1 MEENQVYTIILRHDT
16 SANWMINDP
25 VLALGEY
32 GVEDDTHRVKRG
44 DGQSKWSELTYDTFG
59 LEYMLTFENIKGDV
73 TDNKALQDA
82 LNQKLSVDTF
92 EDSNNSVITSIT
104 LKEETGKIGRITK
117 VSKNVKFNN
126 TVTNY
131 IDIISKDNSINGIW
145 SIDNDGVNILNLQA
159 VSSVENYA
167 PYKEYKINQLCFYNN
182 GLYRCIETH
191 IATSNLDKTKWVTLS
206 SLNASDINF
215 NPGSTSLKSKTVK
228 NALQELSN
236 KVDTKVDQTTQPNKI
251 YGTNGKGEQI
261 LLSKDDLGKVDSVNN
276 IIPDENKNVTI
287 EAKDIQYDSEN
298 STLNVKQAIDLKANN
313 VDVKEQLN
321 TKIDKDIGDT
331 VVTNIELSKDTDIPA
346 FHIVKVGTDKKDKT
360 DLFLHIKPEGD
371 LQTYIKNDGIIVDS
385 TNIDNKINEL
395 QTGSSELENSIEQVN
410 AKVDKNTTS
419 INELKT
425 TTGNLK
431 NSIDT
436 LEANVDNVE
445 NQVDSLNT
453 KVTDIEEN
461 ITNLNTETQKQI
473 ETINTEITS
482 IKEVNTQQTEDIKTI
497 TQSIDEVN
505 TKIDTKVQE
514 LQQKD
519 IEQDEKLNNINT
531 VIETI
536 NTEITDVQE
545 DIVQINKDIDNV
557 ELTNSE
563 QDEKLNI
570 LDTEITNLKNKDT
583 DLQAQIDEINDSQ
596 IVQDTDVQDIKK
608 QLESINTE
616 IDTINKKDTEQD
628 TSIGNIQTDITKYK
642 SQMQTTIESLQQK
655 DNTLD
660 SKDKEIEAEIE
671 TIKTDITN
679 LQDYD
684 DVQDQNINANTQSI
698 TELTEKH
705 NTDIKALQDKDTILE
720 TKNTEQDQ
728 RLNSVENKN
737 TEQDTKLTQISQT
750 QTQLDTNIKEALQDI
765 TDLDNKVEGQLEDIQ
780 QIADDQATMIESIN
794 NSVSIINNTI
804 TNIKNKDTEQD
815 KAIDNLTTK
824 VNSNNQILTEEIKSI
839 NTLNQQQSQQISDIN
854 SSISDLNSS
863 IMNINDT
870 VADINASNSYLDNKV
885 TSMAGELTA
894 ATENNTR
901 QDGEITTLQQDLQQL
916 AEKVSG
922 DETETDANIQEIKQ
936 DIEELNTSLEQT
948 NSNVKTNTQHI
959 ATNTSDIDSLKER
972 MTTAEHDIETN
983 TQNITINTQNITTNT
998 EAINNLKT
1006 DTQQKLDT
1014 KLDKTFADNVHKEL
1028 VSDVRISPVTQ
1039 QDASVLLTIE
1049 QDKLNV
1055 ETGAVN
1061 TKSLQFKSTDNTIL
1075 ATPEQDE
1082 EGNITAINL
1091 ATNLNTDVNYF
1102 ITSQTLDETIGNT
1115 NTIPQNTITA
1125 ITKEGVEVED
1135 IITDSEGT
1143 WSRVQSID
1151 EEQDTV
1157 TTITFQ
1163 RQKDASWGT
1172 IQGSIS
1178 NQQDLQNVLNT
1189 KLDKTFASGE
1199 LQNNIMGSI
1208 EFSPSGLRNGVFIKT
1223 KTINPTNS
1231 QINTFES
1238 YITSDTKQLTFTPG
1252 SDGIDLGVNIENVN
1266 FDNSNTGLTNN
1277 KVGNVLRELKTLD
1290 NAKVT
1295 TETFNTFK
1303 TQNTQDINNA
1313 VQSATQSITEAYTN
1327 ADTALKQELQQ
1338 ADSNLQQSI
1347 TDLQNNKLDKNQG
1360 TSNTGKHLIVDE
1372 NGLITPQTYTVD
1384 VGVKTVTSDY
1394 NLVDN
1399 TNAANP
1405 KILQD
1410 TTKLDKSFSEKY
1422 LTEFGIEQ
1430 NDDQGV
1436 LTVKT
1441 RNVEN
1446 KSDVISTVDFVGL
1459 GSIKVTSAYDEDKQ
1473 NDTVKID
1480 GSEIVTQITN
1490 GLNTKVDKVTT
1501 PSVIYGVSADGQQT
1515 TYSTTEIGSVNS
1527 VNGVEPQEN
1536 TTNILIDATQINID
1550 ESQEEKQT
1558 IKEVI
1563 DNKLDKVQLD
1573 TVLYGTTNTGEQT
1586 TYKVFNN
1593 YLTNPLVLSESTQN
1607 ILRFRYTSVD
1617 NQGKETLIDRRI
1629 ISEDKDILFVGQKDS
1644 TDILIT
1650 VDAEQVQFKP
1660 LESNLTSNTIS
1671 GAIRELKTLVDSKV
1685 ATTTFETQLETI
1697 NETITTNKEEVDT
1710 QLETIN
1716 TDIGAI
1722 ETNITTL
1729 NTNKLDKVTTPSVLY
1744 GTTSDG
1750 QQTTYSTN
1758 DLGKVETVNSIAP
1771 DENKNILIDG
1781 TNINVDEATETK
1793 VTIKNA
1799 LNTKLDKV
1807 TKVNKIYGTNTD
1819 GEQTTYTITKQ
1830 DDTYLSYIT
1839 NINVTDNNQSL
1850 VLNIARPLIETGVST
1865 QQQTLT
1871 LLNVDKGI
1879 KVDTENDLTLI
1890 TDSETIPFDTKTS
1903 NLTSTNVAEA
1913 IRELKTLDDSK
1924 VKTTDFNSYK
1934 TEVTQDIAES
1944 VQNKPTMLGYT
1955 KGTEY
1960 TVGQLVYITRTDNI
1974 TLMALVLKKF
1984 TSNNTENN
1992 TAIQS
1997 FKVDVDNKNISLIGI
2012 PVDWND
2018 DLTNSETTTTEIE
2031 EDTTEDVKVTE

>member
-59 LEYMLTFENIKGDV
+59 LEYMLTFENIEGDV
-73 TDNKALQDA
+73 TDNKSLQDA

-191 IATSNLDKTKWVTLS
+191 IATPDLDKTKWITLS

-236 KVDTKVDQTTQPNKI
+236 KVDSKVEQTTQPNKI

-276 IIPDENKNVTI
+276 INPDENKNVTI

-298 STLNVKQAIDLKANN
+298 STLNVKQAIDTKANN

-536 NTEITDVQE
+536 NTEITDVQK

-583 DLQAQIDEINDSQ
+583 DLQSQIDEINDSQ

-616 IDTINKKDTEQD
+616 IDTINEKDTEQD
-628 TSIGNIQTDITKYK
+628 TNISNIQTDITEYK

-684 DVQDQNINANTQSI
+684 DIQDQNINANTQSI

-720 TKNTEQDQ
+720 NKNIEQDQ
-728 RLNSVENKN
+728 RLSSVENKN
-737 TEQDTKLTQISQT
+737 TEQDNKLTQIEQT

-870 VADINASNSYLDNKV
+870 VADINASNAHLDQKV
-885 TSMAGELTA
+885 TSMANELTA

-901 QDGEITTLQQDLQQL
+901 QDQEITELDTKLQELQ
-916 AEKVSG
+916 EKVSE
-922 DETETDANIQEIKQ
+922 DETITDGELQQINTKLDELDVELQQINTNVSTNTENI
-936 DIEELNTSLEQT
+936 ELNTGKITDLE
-948 NSNVKTNTQHI
+948 SRV
-959 ATNTSDIDSLKER
+959 D
-972 MTTAEHDIETN
+972 TAEENITTN
-983 TQNITINTQNITTNT
+983 TQNINKNTQDITTNT
-998 EAINNLKT
+998 QSIETLNTKIE
-1006 DTQQKLDT
+1006 T
-1014 KLDKTFADNVHKEL
+1014 KLDKDFANNVNKEL
-1028 VSDVRISPVTQ
+1028 VSNLQISPINTQEEAVT
-1039 QDASVLLTIE
+1039 LFTIE
-1049 QDKLNV
+1049 QQKLNV
-1055 ETGAVN
+1055 ENKTSS
-1061 TKSLQFKSTDNTIL
+1061 TSTLTFKSTDNTIL

-1082 EGNITAINL
+1082 SGNITSINL

-1151 EEQDTV
+1151 DEQHTV

-1163 RQKDASWGT
+1163 RQKDATWGT
-1172 IQGSIS
+1172 IQGTLS
-1178 NQQDLQNVLNT
+1178 NQQDLQTALNN

-1199 LQNNIMGSI
+1199 LQNNIIGSI
-1208 EFSPSGLRNGVFIKT
+1208 EFSPSGLRNGVFIRT

-1313 VQSATQSITEAYTN
+1313 VQTATQSITEAYTN

-1338 ADSNLQQSI
+1338 ADNNLQQSI

-1501 PSVIYGVSADGQQT
+1501 PSVLYGVSADGQQT

-1527 VNGVEPQEN
+1527 VNGVEPQKN

-1558 IKEVI
+1558 IKEVV

-1722 ETNITTL
+1722 KTNITTL

-1781 TNINVDEATETK
+1781 TNINVDEEAETK

-1924 VKTTDFNSYK
+1924 VKTTDFNNYK

-1955 KGTEY
+1955 KGTGY

-1984 TSNNTENN
+1984 TSNNTESN

-2031 EDTTEDVKVTE
+2031 EDTTEDVEVTE

>member
-59 LEYMLTFENIKGDV
+59 LEYMLTFENIEGDV
-73 TDNKALQDA
+73 TDNKSLQDA

-126 TVTNY
+126 TITNY
-131 IDIISKDNSINGIW
+131 IDIISKDNSINGLW

-167 PYKEYKINQLCFYNN
+167 PYKEYKINQLCFHNN

-191 IATSNLDKTKWVTLS
+191 IATPELDKTKWVTLS

-236 KVDTKVDQTTQPNKI
+236 KVDTKVEQTTQPNKI

-276 IIPDENKNVTI
+276 IPPDENKNVTI

-298 STLNVKQAIDLKANN
+298 STLSVKQAIDTKANN

-395 QTGSSELENSIEQVN
+395 QTGSSELQTSLQQLNTKVETNTTNITTLQEKTDTLQQNINTLNTDVDNVEKTVETLNNKLLTVDSTIENIQEDINTINETNEQQDAQITDNAQDIDDLDSKVTTEVQRLDNKNTEQDTQILTINNTLENINSDIDTINESIADLNSDIDSIEQVN
-410 AKVDKNTTS
+410 T
-419 INELKT
+419 EQ
-425 TTGNLK
+425 GNKLGL
-431 NSIDT
+431 IDT
-436 LEANVDNVE
+436 KLTDLTNKDNDLQTQIDNINKEQGTQDTEVE
-445 NQVDSLNT
+445 
-453 KVTDIEEN
+453 DIK
-461 ITNLNTETQKQI
+461 KQI
-473 ETINTEITS
+473 ETINTQIT
-482 IKEVNTQQTEDIKTI
+482 
-497 TQSIDEVN
+497 
-505 TKIDTKVQE
+505 
-514 LQQKD
+514 
-519 IEQDEKLNNINT
+519 
-531 VIETI
+531 TI
-536 NTEITDVQE
+536 NE
-545 DIVQINKDIDNV
+545 
-557 ELTNSE
+557 
-563 QDEKLNI
+563 
-570 LDTEITNLKNKDT
+570 
-583 DLQAQIDEINDSQ
+583 
-596 IVQDTDVQDIKK
+596 
-608 QLESINTE
+608 
-616 IDTINKKDTEQD
+616 KDTEQD
-628 TSIGNIQTDITKYK
+628 NTIEGIQTDLTQYK
-642 SQMQTTIESLQQK
+642 SDMQETVKQLQQE
-655 DNTLD
+655 DANLQQED
-660 SKDKEIEAEIE
+660 RNINGQIE
-671 TIKTDITN
+671 TIKLDITN
-679 LQDYD
+679 IKDTQD
-684 DVQDQNINANTQSI
+684 VLNTNIEANTQSI
-698 TELTEKH
+698 KELAEKEA
-705 NTDIKALQDKDTILE
+705 NDVKTLQDKDTELE
-720 TKNTEQDQ
+720 AKNTEQDG
-728 RLNSVENKN
+728 RLSNIENVNSQQN
-737 TEQDTKLTQISQT
+737 TRLDSIEKT
-750 QTQLDTNIKEALQDI
+750 QTQLDTDIKGALQEI
-765 TDLDNKVEGQLEDIQ
+765 QDLDTKVEEQLEDIQ
-780 QIADDQATMIESIN
+780 QIAEDQSTMIESIA
-794 NSVSIINNTI
+794 NSVDVINNTI
-804 TNIKNKDTEQD
+804 TNIKNKNTEQD

-824 VNSNNQILTEEIKSI
+824 VNSNNEILTEEIDNI
-839 NTLNQQQSQQISDIN
+839 NTLNQQQAQQISDIN
-854 SSISDLNSS
+854 SSISDINSS

-922 DETETDANIQEIKQ
+922 DETETDTNIQEIKQ

-948 NSNVKTNTQHI
+948 NSNVELNTQHI
-959 ATNTSDIDSLKER
+959 ATNTSDIDNLKER

-983 TQNITINTQNITTNT
+983 TQNITTNTQNIATNT
-998 EAINNLKT
+998 EAINTLKT
-1006 DTQQKLDT
+1006 ETQQKLDT

-1075 ATPEQDE
+1075 ATPEQDD
-1082 EGNITAINL
+1082 EGHITAINL

-1208 EFSPSGLRNGVFIKT
+1208 EFSPSGLRNGVFIRT

-1252 SDGIDLGVNIENVN
+1252 SDGIDLGVDIENVN

-1313 VQSATQSITEAYTN
+1313 VQTATQSITKAYTN
-1327 ADTALKQELQQ
+1327 ADTTLKQELQQ
-1338 ADSNLQQSI
+1338 ADNNLQQSI
-1347 TDLQNNKLDKNQG
+1347 TELQNNKLDKNQG

-1410 TTKLDKSFSEKY
+1410 TTKLDKTFSDKY
-1422 LTEFGIEQ
+1422 LTALGIEQ
-1430 NDDQGV
+1430 NDEQGV
-1436 LTVKT
+1436 LTVTTKQVA
-1441 RNVEN
+1441 NN
-1446 KSDVISTVDFVGL
+1446 SDVISTVDFVGL

-1480 GSEIVTQITN
+1480 GSEIVTQITS
-1490 GLNTKVDKVTT
+1490 GLSTKVDKVTT
-1501 PSVIYGVSADGQQT
+1501 PKVIYGTTADGRQT

-1527 VNGVEPQEN
+1527 VNGVTPQKD
-1536 TTNILIDATQINID
+1536 TTNILIDGSQINVD
-1550 ESQEEKQT
+1550 ETQEDKIT
-1558 IKEVI
+1558 IK
-1563 DNKLDKVQLD
+1563 DSLNNKLDKVSGD
-1573 TVLYGTTNTGEQT
+1573 TIYYGTDAEGNQT
-1586 TYKVFNN
+1586 TYKVVNN
-1593 YLTNPLVLSESTQN
+1593 YLTNPLVLSATTQDT
-1607 ILRFRYTSVD
+1607 IRFRYTSVD
-1617 NQGKETLIDRRI
+1617 NQGEETLIDRKI
-1629 ISEDKDILFVGQKDS
+1629 IADDKDILITGQDDS
-1644 TDILIT
+1644 TDIHISVNSENVHFDT
-1650 VDAEQVQFKP
+1650 K
-1660 LESNLTSNTIS
+1660 ESGLTSNTIS
-1671 GAIRELKTLVDSKV
+1671 NAIRELKTLNDDKV
-1685 ATTTFETQLETI
+1685 TTENLTTQLETI
-1697 NETITTNKEEVDT
+1697 NKTITNNKKEVDT
-1710 QLETIN
+1710 TIQ
-1716 TDIGAI
+1716 GI
-1722 ETNITTL
+1722 ETNIDTIEGDVTNL
-1729 NTNKLDKVTTPSVLY
+1729 TNNKLDKVTTANVLY
-1744 GTTSDG
+1744 GTNSTG
-1750 QQTTYSTN
+1750 EQTTYSTN
-1758 DLGKVETVNSIAP
+1758 ELGKVETVNSITP

-1781 TNINVDEATETK
+1781 TNINVDEEAETK
-1793 VTIKNA
+1793 VTIKDA
-1799 LNTKLDKV
+1799 LDTKLDKV
-1807 TKVNKIYGTNTD
+1807 SQVNKIYGTNKD
-1819 GEQTTYTITKQ
+1819 GEQTTYTVTKQ
-1830 DDTYLSYIT
+1830 DDTYLAYIT
-1839 NINVTDNNQSL
+1839 NVSVTDNEQTL
-1850 VLNIARPLIETGVST
+1850 TLNLSRPLIETGIST
-1865 QQQTLT
+1865 EQQTIT
-1871 LLNVDKGI
+1871 LLNVNKGI
-1879 KVDTENDLTLI
+1879 KLDTENDLTLI

-1903 NLTSTNVAEA
+1903 GLVSTNIAEA

-1924 VKTTDFNSYK
+1924 VKTTDFNNYK
-1934 TEVTQDIAES
+1934 TEVTQDIQEA
-1944 VQNKPTMLGYT
+1944 VQNKPTLLQYT
-1955 KGTEY
+1955 KNTEY

-1974 TLMALVLKKF
+1974 TLIGLVLKTF

-1997 FKVDVDNKNISLIGI
+1997 FKVDVDSKNISLIGI

-2018 DLTNSETTTTEIE
+2018 DITNAE
-2031 EDTTEDVKVTE
+2031 VTE

>member
-59 LEYMLTFENIKGDV
+59 LEYMLTFENIEGDV
-73 TDNKALQDA
+73 TDNKSLQDA

-117 VSKNVKFNN
+117 VSKNVKFDN

-191 IATSNLDKTKWVTLS
+191 IATPDLDKTKWVTLS
-206 SLNASDINF
+206 SLNANDINF

-236 KVDTKVDQTTQPNKI
+236 KVDTKVEQTTQPNKI

-276 IIPDENKNVTI
+276 IPPDENKNVTI

-298 STLNVKQAIDLKANN
+298 SILSVKQAIDTKANN
-313 VDVKEQLN
+313 VDVKKQLN

-360 DLFLHIKPEGD
+360 DLFLHIKPEGNI
-371 LQTYIKNDGIIVDS
+371 QTYVKNDGIIVDS
-385 TNIDNKINEL
+385 TNIDNKLQEVTDNEQEL
-395 QTGSSELENSIEQVN
+395 QTSLQQLNTKVETNTTNITTLQEKTDTLQQNINTLNTDVDNVEKTVETLNNKLLTVDSTIENIQEDINTINETNEQQDAQITDNAQDIDDLDSKVTTEVQRLDNKNTEQDTQILTINNTLENINSDIDTINESIADLNSDIDSIEQVN
-410 AKVDKNTTS
+410 TEQGNKLGLIDTKLTDLTNKDNDLQTQIDN
-419 INELKT
+419 INEEQGT
-425 TTGNLK
+425 Q
-431 NSIDT
+431 DT
-436 LEANVDNVE
+436 EV
-445 NQVDSLNT
+445 
-453 KVTDIEEN
+453 KDIK
-461 ITNLNTETQKQI
+461 KQI
-473 ETINTEITS
+473 ETINTQIT
-482 IKEVNTQQTEDIKTI
+482 
-497 TQSIDEVN
+497 
-505 TKIDTKVQE
+505 
-514 LQQKD
+514 
-519 IEQDEKLNNINT
+519 
-531 VIETI
+531 TI
-536 NTEITDVQE
+536 NE
-545 DIVQINKDIDNV
+545 
-557 ELTNSE
+557 
-563 QDEKLNI
+563 
-570 LDTEITNLKNKDT
+570 
-583 DLQAQIDEINDSQ
+583 
-596 IVQDTDVQDIKK
+596 
-608 QLESINTE
+608 
-616 IDTINKKDTEQD
+616 KDTEQD
-628 TSIGNIQTDITKYK
+628 NTIEGIQTDLTQYK
-642 SQMQTTIESLQQK
+642 SDMQETIEQLQQE
-655 DNTLD
+655 DANLHQED
-660 SKDKEIEAEIE
+660 RNINGQIE
-671 TIKTDITN
+671 TIKLDITN
-679 LQDYD
+679 IKDTQD
-684 DVQDQNINANTQSI
+684 VLNSNIEANTQSI
-698 TELTEKH
+698 EELAQKEANDVKT
-705 NTDIKALQDKDTILE
+705 LQDKDTELE
-720 TKNTEQDQ
+720 TKNTEQDG
-728 RLNSVENKN
+728 RLSQIESIN
-737 TEQDTKLTQISQT
+737 TQQNTRLDTIEKT
-750 QTQLDTNIKEALQDI
+750 QTQLDTDIKGALQEI
-765 TDLDNKVEGQLEDIQ
+765 QDLNTKVEGQLEDIQ
-780 QIADDQATMIESIN
+780 QIAEDQSTMIESIT
-794 NSVSIINNTI
+794 NSVDVINNTI
-804 TNIKNKDTEQD
+804 TNINNKNTEQD

-824 VNSNNQILTEEIKSI
+824 VNSNNEILTEEIDNI
-839 NTLNQQQSQQISDIN
+839 NTLNQQQSEQISDLN

-922 DETETDANIQEIKQ
+922 DETETDTNIQEIKQ

-972 MTTAEHDIETN
+972 MTTAEHGIEAN
-983 TQNITINTQNITTNT
+983 TQNITTNTQNITTNT
-998 EAINNLKT
+998 EAINTLKT
-1006 DTQQKLDT
+1006 ETQQKLDT
-1014 KLDKTFADNVHKEL
+1014 KLDKTFADNVNKEL

-1163 RQKDASWGT
+1163 KQKDASWGT

-1252 SDGIDLGVNIENVN
+1252 SDGIDLGVDIENVN

-1313 VQSATQSITEAYTN
+1313 VQTATQSITEAYTN
-1327 ADTALKQELQQ
+1327 ADKALKQELQQ
-1338 ADSNLQQSI
+1338 ADNNLQQSI

-1410 TTKLDKSFSEKY
+1410 TTKLDKAFSDKY
-1422 LTEFGIEQ
+1422 LTALGIEQ
-1430 NDDQGV
+1430 NDEQGV
-1436 LTVKT
+1436 LTVTTKQVA
-1441 RNVEN
+1441 NN
-1446 KSDVISTVDFVGL
+1446 SDVISTVDFVGL

-1480 GSEIVTQITN
+1480 GSEIVTQLTN
-1490 GLNTKVDKVTT
+1490 GLSTKVDKVTT
-1501 PSVIYGVSADGQQT
+1501 PKVIYGTTADGQQT

-1527 VNGVEPQEN
+1527 VNGVTPQKD
-1536 TTNILIDATQINID
+1536 TTNILIDGSQINVD
-1550 ESQEEKQT
+1550 ETQEDKIT
-1558 IKEVI
+1558 IK
-1563 DNKLDKVQLD
+1563 DSLSNKLDKVSGD
-1573 TVLYGTTNTGEQT
+1573 TVYYGTDAEGNQT
-1586 TYKVFNN
+1586 TYKVVNN
-1593 YLTNPLVLSESTQN
+1593 YLTNPLVLSATTQDT
-1607 ILRFRYTSVD
+1607 IRFRYTSVD
-1617 NQGKETLIDRRI
+1617 NQGEETLIDRKI
-1629 ISEDKDILFVGQKDS
+1629 IADDKDILITGQDDS
-1644 TDILIT
+1644 TDIHISVNSENVHFDT
-1650 VDAEQVQFKP
+1650 K
-1660 LESNLTSNTIS
+1660 ESGLTSNTIS
-1671 GAIRELKTLVDSKV
+1671 NAIRELKTLDDDKV
-1685 ATTTFETQLETI
+1685 TTENLTTQLETI
-1697 NETITTNKEEVDT
+1697 NKTITNNKKEVDT
-1710 QLETIN
+1710 TIQ
-1716 TDIGAI
+1716 GI
-1722 ETNITTL
+1722 ETNIDTIEGDVTNL
-1729 NTNKLDKVTTPSVLY
+1729 TNNKLDKVTTANVLY
-1744 GTTSDG
+1744 GTNSTG
-1750 QQTTYSTN
+1750 EQTTYSTN
-1758 DLGKVETVNSIAP
+1758 ELGKVETVNSITP

-1781 TNINVDEATETK
+1781 TKINVDETEETK
-1793 VTIKNA
+1793 VTIKSA

-1807 TKVNKIYGTNTD
+1807 SQVNKIYGTNKN
-1819 GEQTTYTITKQ
+1819 GEQTTYTVTKQ

-1955 KGTEY
+1955 KGTGY
-1960 TVGQLVYITRTDNI
+1960 TVGQLVYITRADNI
-1974 TLMALVLKKF
+1974 TLMALVLKEF
-1984 TSNNTENN
+1984 TSDNTENN
-1992 TAIQS
+1992 TTIQS
-1997 FKVDVDNKNISLIGI
+1997 FKVDVDSKNISLIGI

-2018 DLTNSETTTTEIE
+2018 DITNTEETE
-2031 EDTTEDVKVTE
+2031 

>member
-59 LEYMLTFENIKGDV
+59 LEYMLTFENIEGDV
-73 TDNKALQDA
+73 TDNKSLQDA

-126 TVTNY
+126 TITNY
-131 IDIISKDNSINGIW
+131 IDIISKDNSINGLW

-167 PYKEYKINQLCFYNN
+167 PYKEYKINQLCFHNN

-191 IATSNLDKTKWVTLS
+191 IATPELDKTKWVTLS

-236 KVDTKVDQTTQPNKI
+236 KVDTKVEQTTQPNKI

-276 IIPDENKNVTI
+276 IPPDENKNVTI

-298 STLNVKQAIDLKANN
+298 STLSVKQAIDTKANN

-395 QTGSSELENSIEQVN
+395 QTGSSELQTSLQQLNTKVETNTTNITTLQQKTDTLQQNINTLNTDVDNVEKTVETLNNKLLTVDSTIENIQEDINTINETNEQQDAQITDNAQDIDDLDSKVTTEVQRLDNKNTEQDTQILTINNTLENINSDIDTINESIADLNSDIDSIEQVN
-410 AKVDKNTTS
+410 TEQGNKLGLIDTKLTDLTNKDNDLQTQIDN
-419 INELKT
+419 INEEQGT
-425 TTGNLK
+425 Q
-431 NSIDT
+431 DT
-436 LEANVDNVE
+436 EVE
-445 NQVDSLNT
+445 
-453 KVTDIEEN
+453 DIK
-461 ITNLNTETQKQI
+461 KQI
-473 ETINTEITS
+473 ETINTQIT
-482 IKEVNTQQTEDIKTI
+482 
-497 TQSIDEVN
+497 
-505 TKIDTKVQE
+505 
-514 LQQKD
+514 
-519 IEQDEKLNNINT
+519 
-531 VIETI
+531 TI
-536 NTEITDVQE
+536 NE
-545 DIVQINKDIDNV
+545 
-557 ELTNSE
+557 
-563 QDEKLNI
+563 
-570 LDTEITNLKNKDT
+570 
-583 DLQAQIDEINDSQ
+583 
-596 IVQDTDVQDIKK
+596 
-608 QLESINTE
+608 
-616 IDTINKKDTEQD
+616 KDTEQD
-628 TSIGNIQTDITKYK
+628 NTIEGIQNDLTQYK
-642 SQMQTTIESLQQK
+642 SDMQETIEQLQQEDASLQQE
-655 DNTLD
+655 DRN
-660 SKDKEIEAEIE
+660 INGQIE
-671 TIKTDITN
+671 TIKLDITN
-679 LQDYD
+679 IKDTQD
-684 DVQDQNINANTQSI
+684 VLNSNIEANTQSI
-698 TELTEKH
+698 EELAEKEA
-705 NTDIKALQDKDTILE
+705 NDVKTLQAKDTELE
-720 TKNTEQDQ
+720 TKNTEQDG
-728 RLNSVENKN
+728 RLSGIENVNSQQN
-737 TEQDTKLTQISQT
+737 TRLDSIEKT
-750 QTQLDTNIKEALQDI
+750 QTQLDTDIKGALQEI
-765 TDLDNKVEGQLEDIQ
+765 QDLDTKVEGQLEDIQ
-780 QIADDQATMIESIN
+780 QIAEDQSTMIESIT
-794 NSVSIINNTI
+794 NSVDVINNTI
-804 TNIKNKDTEQD
+804 TNLNNKNTEQD
-815 KAIDNLTTK
+815 RAIDNLTTK
-824 VNSNNQILTEEIKSI
+824 VNSNNEILTEEIDNI
-839 NTLNQQQSQQISDIN
+839 NTLNQQQAQQISDIN
-854 SSISDLNSS
+854 SSISDINSS

-922 DETETDANIQEIKQ
+922 DETETDTNIQQIKQ

-948 NSNVKTNTQHI
+948 NSNVELNTQHI
-959 ATNTSDIDSLKER
+959 ATNTSDIDNLKER

-983 TQNITINTQNITTNT
+983 TQNITTNTQNIATNT
-998 EAINNLKT
+998 EAINTLKT
-1006 DTQQKLDT
+1006 ETQQKLDT

-1082 EGNITAINL
+1082 EGHITAINL

-1313 VQSATQSITEAYTN
+1313 VQTATQSITKAYTN
-1327 ADTALKQELQQ
+1327 ADTTLKQELQQ
-1338 ADSNLQQSI
+1338 ADNNLQQSI
-1347 TDLQNNKLDKNQG
+1347 TELQNNKLDKNQG

-1399 TNAANP
+1399 SNAANP

-1410 TTKLDKSFSEKY
+1410 TTKLDKAFSDKY
-1422 LTEFGIEQ
+1422 LTALGIEQ
-1430 NDDQGV
+1430 NDEQGV
-1436 LTVKT
+1436 LTVTTKQVA
-1441 RNVEN
+1441 NN
-1446 KSDVISTVDFVGL
+1446 SDVISTVDFVGL

-1480 GSEIVTQITN
+1480 GSEIVTQITS
-1490 GLNTKVDKVTT
+1490 GLSTKVDKVTT
-1501 PSVIYGVSADGQQT
+1501 PKVIYGTTADGQQT

-1536 TTNILIDATQINID
+1536 TTNILIDGSQINVD
-1550 ESQEEKQT
+1550 ETQEDKIT
-1558 IKEVI
+1558 IK
-1563 DNKLDKVQLD
+1563 DSLSNKLDKVSGD
-1573 TVLYGTTNTGEQT
+1573 TVYYGTDVEGHQT
-1586 TYKVFNN
+1586 TYKVVNN
-1593 YLTNPLVLSESTQN
+1593 YLTNPLVLSATTQDT
-1607 ILRFRYTSVD
+1607 LRFRYTSVN
-1617 NQGKETLIDRRI
+1617 NQGEETLIDRKI
-1629 ISEDKDILFVGQKDS
+1629 IADDKDILITGQEDS
-1644 TDILIT
+1644 TDIHISVNSENVHFDT
-1650 VDAEQVQFKP
+1650 K
-1660 LESNLTSNTIS
+1660 ESGLTSNTIS
-1671 GAIRELKTLVDSKV
+1671 NAIRELKTLDDDKV
-1685 ATTTFETQLETI
+1685 TTENLTTQLETI
-1697 NETITTNKEEVDT
+1697 NETITNNKEEVDT
-1710 QLETIN
+1710 AIE
-1716 TDIGAI
+1716 GI
-1722 ETNITTL
+1722 ETNIDTIEGNVTNL
-1729 NTNKLDKVTTPSVLY
+1729 TNNKLDKVTTANVLY
-1744 GTTSDG
+1744 GTNSTG
-1750 QQTTYSTN
+1750 EQTTYSTN
-1758 DLGKVETVNSIAP
+1758 DLGKVETVNSITP
-1771 DENKNILIDG
+1771 DENKNILIDA
-1781 TNINVDEATETK
+1781 TKINVDETEGTK

-1799 LNTKLDKV
+1799 LDTKLNKV
-1807 TKVNKIYGTNTD
+1807 SQVNKIYGTNKN
-1819 GEQTTYTITKQ
+1819 GEQTTYTVTKQ
-1830 DDTYLSYIT
+1830 DDTYLAYIT
-1839 NINVTDNNQSL
+1839 NLSVTDNEQTL
-1850 VLNIARPLIETGVST
+1850 TLNLSRPLIETGIST
-1865 QQQTLT
+1865 EQQTIT
-1871 LLNVDKGI
+1871 LLNVNKGI
-1879 KVDTENDLTLI
+1879 KLDTENDLTLI

-1903 NLTSTNVAEA
+1903 GLVSTNIAEA

-1924 VKTTDFNSYK
+1924 VKTTDFNNYK
-1934 TEVTQDIAES
+1934 TEVTQDIQEA
-1944 VQNKPTMLGYT
+1944 VQNKPTLLQYT
-1955 KGTEY
+1955 KNTEY

-1974 TLMALVLKKF
+1974 TLIGLVLKTF

-1997 FKVDVDNKNISLIGI
+1997 FKVDVDSKNISLIGI

-2018 DLTNSETTTTEIE
+2018 DITNAE
-2031 EDTTEDVKVTE
+2031 VTE

>member
-73 TDNKALQDA
+73 TDNKSLQDA

-126 TVTNY
+126 TITNY
-131 IDIISKDNSINGIW
+131 IDIISKDNSINGLW

-191 IATSNLDKTKWVTLS
+191 IATPELDKTKWVTLS

-236 KVDTKVDQTTQPNKI
+236 KVDTKVEQTTQPNKI

-276 IIPDENKNVTI
+276 IPPDENKNVTI

-298 STLNVKQAIDLKANN
+298 STLSVKQAIDTKANN
-313 VDVKEQLN
+313 VDVKKQLN

-395 QTGSSELENSIEQVN
+395 QTGSSELQTSLQQLNTKVETNTTNITTLQEKTDTLQQNINTLNTDVDNVEKTVETLNNKLLTVDSTIENIQEDINTINETNEQQDAQITDNAQDIDDLDSKVTTEVQRLDNKNTEQDTQILTINNTLENINSDIDTINESIADLNSDIDSIEQVN
-410 AKVDKNTTS
+410 T
-419 INELKT
+419 EQ
-425 TTGNLK
+425 GNKLGL
-431 NSIDT
+431 IDT
-436 LEANVDNVE
+436 KLTDLTNKDNDLQTQIDNMNKEQGTQDTEVE
-445 NQVDSLNT
+445 
-453 KVTDIEEN
+453 DIK
-461 ITNLNTETQKQI
+461 KQI
-473 ETINTEITS
+473 ETINTQIT
-482 IKEVNTQQTEDIKTI
+482 
-497 TQSIDEVN
+497 
-505 TKIDTKVQE
+505 
-514 LQQKD
+514 
-519 IEQDEKLNNINT
+519 
-531 VIETI
+531 TI
-536 NTEITDVQE
+536 NE
-545 DIVQINKDIDNV
+545 
-557 ELTNSE
+557 
-563 QDEKLNI
+563 
-570 LDTEITNLKNKDT
+570 
-583 DLQAQIDEINDSQ
+583 
-596 IVQDTDVQDIKK
+596 
-608 QLESINTE
+608 
-616 IDTINKKDTEQD
+616 KDTEQD
-628 TSIGNIQTDITKYK
+628 NTIEGIQNDLTQYK
-642 SQMQTTIESLQQK
+642 SDMQETIEQLQQEDASLQQE
-655 DNTLD
+655 DRN
-660 SKDKEIEAEIE
+660 INGQIE
-671 TIKTDITN
+671 TIKLDITN
-679 LQDYD
+679 IKDTQD
-684 DVQDQNINANTQSI
+684 VLNTNIEANTQSI
-698 TELTEKH
+698 EELAEKEA
-705 NTDIKALQDKDTILE
+705 NDVKTLQNKDTKLE
-720 TKNTEQDQ
+720 AKNTEQDG
-728 RLNSVENKN
+728 RLSQIESIN
-737 TEQDTKLTQISQT
+737 TQQNTRLDTIEKT
-750 QTQLDTNIKEALQDI
+750 QTQLDTDIKGALQEI
-765 TDLDNKVEGQLEDIQ
+765 QDLDTKVEEQLEDIQ
-780 QIADDQATMIESIN
+780 QIAEDQSTMIESIT
-794 NSVSIINNTI
+794 NSVDVINNTI
-804 TNIKNKDTEQD
+804 TNINNKNTEQD

-824 VNSNNQILTEEIKSI
+824 VNSNNEILTEEIDNI
-839 NTLNQQQSQQISDIN
+839 NTLNQQQSEQISDLN

-863 IMNINDT
+863 IMDINDT

-901 QDGEITTLQQDLQQL
+901 QDGEITTLQKDLQQL

-922 DETETDANIQEIKQ
+922 DETEADTNIQEIKQ

-948 NSNVKTNTQHI
+948 NSNVETNTQHI

-972 MTTAEHDIETN
+972 MTTAEHGIETN

-998 EAINNLKT
+998 EAINTLKT
-1006 DTQQKLDT
+1006 ETQQKLDT
-1014 KLDKTFADNVHKEL
+1014 KLNKTFADNVNKEL

-1189 KLDKTFASGE
+1189 KLEKTFASGE

-1208 EFSPSGLRNGVFIKT
+1208 EFSPSELRNGVSIRT

-1231 QINTFES
+1231 HINTFEY
-1238 YITSDTKQLTFTPG
+1238 YITSDTKQLTFTPD
-1252 SDGIDLGVNIENVN
+1252 SDEIDLGVDIENVN

-1338 ADSNLQQSI
+1338 ADNNLQQSI

-1360 TSNTGKHLIVDE
+1360 TSNTGKYLIVDE
-1372 NGLITPQTYTVD
+1372 NGLITPQTYTID

-1410 TTKLDKSFSEKY
+1410 TTKLDKAFSDKY
-1422 LTEFGIEQ
+1422 LTALGIEQ
-1430 NDDQGV
+1430 NDEQGV
-1436 LTVKT
+1436 LTVTTKQVA
-1441 RNVEN
+1441 NN
-1446 KSDVISTVDFVGL
+1446 SDVISTVDFVGL

-1480 GSEIVTQITN
+1480 GSEIVTQITS
-1490 GLNTKVDKVTT
+1490 GLSTKVDKVTA
-1501 PSVIYGVSADGQQT
+1501 PKVIYGTTADGQQT

-1527 VNGVEPQEN
+1527 VNGVTPQKN
-1536 TTNILIDATQINID
+1536 TTNILIDGSQINVD
-1550 ESQEEKQT
+1550 ETQEDRIT
-1558 IKEVI
+1558 IK
-1563 DNKLDKVQLD
+1563 DSLSNKLDKVSGD
-1573 TVLYGTTNTGEQT
+1573 TVYYGTDAEGNQT
-1586 TYKVFNN
+1586 TYKVVNN
-1593 YLTNPLVLSESTQN
+1593 YLTNPLVLSAITQDT
-1607 ILRFRYTSVD
+1607 IRFRYTSVD
-1617 NQGKETLIDRRI
+1617 NQGQETLIDRKI
-1629 ISEDKDILFVGQKDS
+1629 IADDKDILITGQEDS
-1644 TDILIT
+1644 TDIHISVNSENVHFDT
-1650 VDAEQVQFKP
+1650 K
-1660 LESNLTSNTIS
+1660 ESGLTSNTIS
-1671 GAIRELKTLVDSKV
+1671 NAIRELKTLNDDKV
-1685 ATTTFETQLETI
+1685 TTENLTTQLETI
-1697 NETITTNKEEVDT
+1697 NETITNNKEEVDT
-1710 QLETIN
+1710 AIE
-1716 TDIGAI
+1716 GI
-1722 ETNITTL
+1722 ETNIDTIEGNVTNL
-1729 NTNKLDKVTTPSVLY
+1729 TNNKLDKVTTANVLY
-1744 GTTSDG
+1744 GTNSTG
-1750 QQTTYSTN
+1750 EQTTYSTN
-1758 DLGKVETVNSIAP
+1758 DLGKVETVNSITP
-1771 DENKNILIDG
+1771 DESKNILIDG
-1781 TNINVDEATETK
+1781 TNINVDEEAGTK
-1793 VTIKNA
+1793 VTIKDA

-1807 TKVNKIYGTNTD
+1807 SQVNKIYGTNKD
-1819 GEQTTYTITKQ
+1819 GEQTTYTVTKQ
-1830 DDTYLSYIT
+1830 DDTYLAYIT
-1839 NINVTDNNQSL
+1839 NVSVTDNEQTL
-1850 VLNIARPLIETGVST
+1850 TLNLSRPLIETGVST
-1865 QQQTLT
+1865 QQQTIT
-1871 LLNVDKGI
+1871 LLNVNKGI
-1879 KVDTENDLTLI
+1879 KIDTENDLTLI

-1903 NLTSTNVAEA
+1903 SLVSTNIAEA
-1913 IRELKTLDDSK
+1913 IRELKALDDSK

-1934 TEVTQDIAES
+1934 TEVTQDIQKA

-1960 TVGQLVYITRTDNI
+1960 TIGQLVYITRTDNI
-1974 TLMALVLKKF
+1974 TLMGLVLKEF
-1984 TSNNTENN
+1984 TSDNTEDN

-2018 DLTNSETTTTEIE
+2018 DITNTE
-2031 EDTTEDVKVTE
+2031 VTE

>member
-59 LEYMLTFENIKGDV
+59 LEYMLTFENIEGNV
-73 TDNKALQDA
+73 TDNKSLQDA

-126 TVTNY
+126 TITNY
-131 IDIISKDNSINGIW
+131 IDIISKDNSINGLW

-167 PYKEYKINQLCFYNN
+167 PYKEYKINQLCFHNN

-191 IATSNLDKTKWVTLS
+191 IATPELDKTKWVTLS

-236 KVDTKVDQTTQPNKI
+236 KVDTKVEQTTQPNKI

-276 IIPDENKNVTI
+276 IPPDENKNVTI

-298 STLNVKQAIDLKANN
+298 STLSVKQAIDTKANN

-395 QTGSSELENSIEQVN
+395 QTGSSELQTSLQQLNTKVETNTTNITTLQEKTDSLQQNINTLNTDVDNVEKTVETLNNKLLTVDSTIENIQDNINTINETNEQQDAQIADNTQSIEELDTKLTTEVQRLDNKNTEQDTQITTINNTLDDINSDIDNIDESIADLNSDIDSIEQVN
-410 AKVDKNTTS
+410 TEQGNKLGLIDTKLVDLTNKDADLQAQIDN
-419 INELKT
+419 INEGQGT
-425 TTGNLK
+425 Q
-431 NSIDT
+431 DT
-436 LEANVDNVE
+436 EVE
-445 NQVDSLNT
+445 GI
-453 KVTDIEEN
+453 K
-461 ITNLNTETQKQI
+461 KQI
-473 ETINTEITS
+473 ETINTQIT
-482 IKEVNTQQTEDIKTI
+482 
-497 TQSIDEVN
+497 
-505 TKIDTKVQE
+505 
-514 LQQKD
+514 
-519 IEQDEKLNNINT
+519 
-531 VIETI
+531 TI
-536 NTEITDVQE
+536 NE
-545 DIVQINKDIDNV
+545 
-557 ELTNSE
+557 
-563 QDEKLNI
+563 
-570 LDTEITNLKNKDT
+570 
-583 DLQAQIDEINDSQ
+583 
-596 IVQDTDVQDIKK
+596 
-608 QLESINTE
+608 
-616 IDTINKKDTEQD
+616 KDTEQD
-628 TSIGNIQTDITKYK
+628 NTIEGIQNDLTQYK
-642 SQMQTTIESLQQK
+642 SDMQETIEQLQQEDASLQQE
-655 DNTLD
+655 DRN
-660 SKDKEIEAEIE
+660 INGQIE
-671 TIKTDITN
+671 TIKLDITN
-679 LQDYD
+679 IRDTQD
-684 DVQDQNINANTQSI
+684 VLNTNIEANTQSI
-698 TELTEKH
+698 EELAEKEA
-705 NTDIKALQDKDTILE
+705 NDVKTLQAKDTELE
-720 TKNTEQDQ
+720 TKNTEQDG
-728 RLNSVENKN
+728 RLSGIENVNSQQN
-737 TEQDTKLTQISQT
+737 TRLDSIEKT
-750 QTQLDTNIKEALQDI
+750 QTQLDTDIKGALQEI
-765 TDLDNKVEGQLEDIQ
+765 QDLDTKVEEQLEDIQ
-780 QIADDQATMIESIN
+780 QIAEDQSTMIESIA
-794 NSVSIINNTI
+794 NSVDVINNTI
-804 TNIKNKDTEQD
+804 TNIKNKNTEQD

-824 VNSNNQILTEEIKSI
+824 VNSNNEILTEEIDNI
-839 NTLNQQQSQQISDIN
+839 NTLNQQQAQQISDIN
-854 SSISDLNSS
+854 SSISDINSS

-922 DETETDANIQEIKQ
+922 DETETDTNIQEIKQ

-972 MTTAEHDIETN
+972 MTTAEHGIETN
-983 TQNITINTQNITTNT
+983 TQNITTNTQNIATNT
-998 EAINNLKT
+998 EAINTLKT
-1006 DTQQKLDT
+1006 ETQQKLDT

-1082 EGNITAINL
+1082 EGHITAINL

-1163 RQKDASWGT
+1163 KQKDASWGT

-1208 EFSPSGLRNGVFIKT
+1208 EFSPSGLRNGVFIRT

-1252 SDGIDLGVNIENVN
+1252 SDGIDLGVDIENVN

-1313 VQSATQSITEAYTN
+1313 VQTATQSITKAYTN

-1347 TDLQNNKLDKNQG
+1347 TELQNNKLDKNQG

-1410 TTKLDKSFSEKY
+1410 TTKLDKAFSDKY
-1422 LTEFGIEQ
+1422 LTALGIEQ
-1430 NDDQGV
+1430 NDEQGV
-1436 LTVKT
+1436 LTVTTKQVA
-1441 RNVEN
+1441 NN
-1446 KSDVISTVDFVGL
+1446 SDVISTVDFVGL

-1480 GSEIVTQITN
+1480 GSEIVTQITS
-1490 GLNTKVDKVTT
+1490 GLSTKVDKVTT
-1501 PSVIYGVSADGQQT
+1501 PKVIYGTTADGRQT

-1527 VNGVEPQEN
+1527 VNGVTPQKD
-1536 TTNILIDATQINID
+1536 TTNILIDGSQINVD
-1550 ESQEEKQT
+1550 ETQEDKIT
-1558 IKEVI
+1558 IK
-1563 DNKLDKVQLD
+1563 DSLSNKLDKVSGD
-1573 TVLYGTTNTGEQT
+1573 TVYYGTNAEGNQT
-1586 TYKVFNN
+1586 TYKVVNN
-1593 YLTNPLVLSESTQN
+1593 YLTNPLVLSATTQDT
-1607 ILRFRYTSVD
+1607 IRFRYTSVD
-1617 NQGKETLIDRRI
+1617 NQGEETLIDRKI
-1629 ISEDKDILFVGQKDS
+1629 IADDKDILITGQEDS
-1644 TDILIT
+1644 TDIHISVNSENVHFDT
-1650 VDAEQVQFKP
+1650 K
-1660 LESNLTSNTIS
+1660 ESGLTSNTIS
-1671 GAIRELKTLVDSKV
+1671 NAIRELKTLNDDKV
-1685 ATTTFETQLETI
+1685 TTENLTTQLETI
-1697 NETITTNKEEVDT
+1697 NKTITNNKKEVDT
-1710 QLETIN
+1710 TIQ
-1716 TDIGAI
+1716 GI
-1722 ETNITTL
+1722 ETNIDTIEGDVTNL
-1729 NTNKLDKVTTPSVLY
+1729 TNNKLDKVTTANVLY
-1744 GTTSDG
+1744 GTNSTG
-1750 QQTTYSTN
+1750 EQTTYSTN
-1758 DLGKVETVNSIAP
+1758 ELGKVETVNSITP

-1781 TNINVDEATETK
+1781 TKINVDETEGTK
-1793 VTIKNA
+1793 VTIKDA
-1799 LNTKLDKV
+1799 LDTKLNKV
-1807 TKVNKIYGTNTD
+1807 SQVNKIYGTNKD
-1819 GEQTTYTITKQ
+1819 GEQTTYTVTKQ
-1830 DDTYLSYIT
+1830 DDTYLAYIT
-1839 NINVTDNNQSL
+1839 NLSVTDNEQTL
-1850 VLNIARPLIETGVST
+1850 TLNLSRPLIETGIST
-1865 QQQTLT
+1865 EQQTIT
-1871 LLNVDKGI
+1871 LLNVNKGI
-1879 KVDTENDLTLI
+1879 KLDTENDLTLI

-1903 NLTSTNVAEA
+1903 GLVSTNIAEA

-1924 VKTTDFNSYK
+1924 VKTTDFNNYK
-1934 TEVTQDIAES
+1934 TEVTQDIQKA
-1944 VQNKPTMLGYT
+1944 VQNKPTLLQYT
-1955 KGTEY
+1955 KNTEY

-1974 TLMALVLKKF
+1974 TLMGLVLKTF

-1997 FKVDVDNKNISLIGI
+1997 FKVDVDSKNISLIGI

-2018 DLTNSETTTTEIE
+2018 DITNAE
-2031 EDTTEDVKVTE
+2031 VTE

>member
-59 LEYMLTFENIKGDV
+59 LEYMLTFENIEGDV
-73 TDNKALQDA
+73 TDNKSLQDA

-126 TVTNY
+126 TITNY

-191 IATSNLDKTKWVTLS
+191 IATPDLDKTKWITLS

-236 KVDTKVDQTTQPNKI
+236 KVDTKVEQTTQPNKI

-276 IIPDENKNVTI
+276 ITPDENKNVTI

-313 VDVKEQLN
+313 VNVKEQLD

-536 NTEITDVQE
+536 NTEITDVQK

-583 DLQAQIDEINDSQ
+583 DLQSQIDEINDSQ

-616 IDTINKKDTEQD
+616 IDTINEKDTEQD
-628 TSIGNIQTDITKYK
+628 TNISNIQTDITEYK

-684 DVQDQNINANTQSI
+684 DIQDQNINANTQSI

-720 TKNTEQDQ
+720 NKNIEQDQ
-728 RLNSVENKN
+728 RLSSVENKN
-737 TEQDTKLTQISQT
+737 TEQDNKLTQIEQT

-870 VADINASNSYLDNKV
+870 VADINASNAHLDQKV
-885 TSMAGELTA
+885 TSMANELTA

-901 QDGEITTLQQDLQQL
+901 QDQEITELDTKLQELQ
-916 AEKVSG
+916 EKVSE
-922 DETETDANIQEIKQ
+922 DETITDGELQQINTKLDELDTELQQTNTNVSTNTENI
-936 DIEELNTSLEQT
+936 ELNTGKITDLE
-948 NSNVKTNTQHI
+948 SRV
-959 ATNTSDIDSLKER
+959 D
-972 MTTAEHDIETN
+972 TAEENITTN
-983 TQNITINTQNITTNT
+983 TQNINKNTQDITTNT
-998 EAINNLKT
+998 QSIETLNTKIE
-1006 DTQQKLDT
+1006 T
-1014 KLDKTFADNVHKEL
+1014 KLDKDFANNVNKEL
-1028 VSDVRISPVTQ
+1028 VSNLQISPINTQEEAVT
-1039 QDASVLLTIE
+1039 LFTIE
-1049 QDKLNV
+1049 QQKLNV
-1055 ETGAVN
+1055 ENKTSS
-1061 TKSLQFKSTDNTIL
+1061 TSTLTFKSTDNTIL

-1082 EGNITAINL
+1082 SGNITSINL

-1125 ITKEGVEVED
+1125 ITKKGVEVED

-1151 EEQDTV
+1151 DEQHTV

-1163 RQKDASWGT
+1163 RQKDATWGT
-1172 IQGSIS
+1172 IQGTLS
-1178 NQQDLQNVLNT
+1178 NQQDLQTALNN

-1208 EFSPSGLRNGVFIKT
+1208 EFSPSGLRNGVFIRT

-1313 VQSATQSITEAYTN
+1313 VQTATQSITEAYTN
-1327 ADTALKQELQQ
+1327 ADTSLKQELQQ
-1338 ADSNLQQSI
+1338 ADNNLQQSI

-1430 NDDQGV
+1430 NDNQGV

-1501 PSVIYGVSADGQQT
+1501 PSVLYGVSADGQQT

-1527 VNGVEPQEN
+1527 VNGVEPQKN

-1558 IKEVI
+1558 IKEVV

-1781 TNINVDEATETK
+1781 TNINVDEEAETK

-1850 VLNIARPLIETGVST
+1850 VLNISRPLIETGVST

-1924 VKTTDFNSYK
+1924 VKTTDFDNYK
-1934 TEVTQDIAES
+1934 TEVTQDITES

-1955 KGTEY
+1955 KGTGY
-1960 TVGQLVYITRTDNI
+1960 TIGQLVYITRTDNI

-1984 TSNNTENN
+1984 TSDNTENN
-1992 TAIQS
+1992 TTIQS

-2018 DLTNSETTTTEIE
+2018 DLTNSETTTTEVE
-2031 EDTTEDVKVTE
+2031 EDTTEDVEVTE

>member
-73 TDNKALQDA
+73 TDNKSLQDA

-191 IATSNLDKTKWVTLS
+191 IATPDLDRTKWVTLS
-206 SLNASDINF
+206 SLSASDIKF

-236 KVDTKVDQTTQPNKI
+236 KVDTKVEQTTQPNKI

-276 IIPDENKNVTI
+276 INPDENKNVTI

-298 STLNVKQAIDLKANN
+298 STLNVKQAIDTKANN

-371 LQTYIKNDGIIVDS
+371 LQAYIKNDGIIVDS

-453 KVTDIEEN
+453 KVTNIEEN

-473 ETINTEITS
+473 ESINTEITS
-482 IKEVNTQQTEDIKTI
+482 IKEINTQQTEDIKTI

-536 NTEITDVQE
+536 NTKVAGVQE

-583 DLQAQIDEINDSQ
+583 DLQSQIDEINDSQ

-616 IDTINKKDTEQD
+616 IDTINEKDTEQD
-628 TSIGNIQTDITKYK
+628 TNISNIQTDITEYK

-720 TKNTEQDQ
+720 NKNIEQDQ
-728 RLNSVENKN
+728 RLSSVENKN
-737 TEQDTKLTQISQT
+737 TEQDNKLTQIEQT

-870 VADINASNSYLDNKV
+870 VADINASNAHLDQKV
-885 TSMAGELTA
+885 TSMANELTA

-901 QDGEITTLQQDLQQL
+901 QDQEITELDTKLQELQ
-916 AEKVSG
+916 EKVSE
-922 DETETDANIQEIKQ
+922 DETITDGELQQINTKLDELDVELQQTNTNVSTNTENI
-936 DIEELNTSLEQT
+936 ELNTGKITDLE
-948 NSNVKTNTQHI
+948 SRV
-959 ATNTSDIDSLKER
+959 D
-972 MTTAEHDIETN
+972 TAEENITTN
-983 TQNITINTQNITTNT
+983 TQNINKNTQDITTNT
-998 EAINNLKT
+998 QSIETLNTKIE
-1006 DTQQKLDT
+1006 T
-1014 KLDKTFADNVHKEL
+1014 KLDKDFANNVNKEL
-1028 VSDVRISPVTQ
+1028 VSNLQISPINTQEEAVT
-1039 QDASVLLTIE
+1039 LFTIE
-1049 QDKLNV
+1049 QQKLNV
-1055 ETGAVN
+1055 ENKTSS
-1061 TKSLQFKSTDNTIL
+1061 TSTLTFKSTDNTIL

-1082 EGNITAINL
+1082 SGNITSINL

-1151 EEQDTV
+1151 DEQHTV

-1163 RQKDASWGT
+1163 RQKDATWGT
-1172 IQGSIS
+1172 IQGTLS
-1178 NQQDLQNVLNT
+1178 NQQDLQTALNN

-1199 LQNNIMGSI
+1199 LQNNIIGSI
-1208 EFSPSGLRNGVFIKT
+1208 EFSPSGLRNGVFIRT

-1313 VQSATQSITEAYTN
+1313 VQTATQSITEAYTN

-1338 ADSNLQQSI
+1338 ADNNLQQSI

-1527 VNGVEPQEN
+1527 VNGVEPQKN

-1558 IKEVI
+1558 IKEVV

-1758 DLGKVETVNSIAP
+1758 DLGKVETVNSITP

-1781 TNINVDEATETK
+1781 TNINVDEEAETK

-1955 KGTEY
+1955 KGTGY
-1960 TVGQLVYITRTDNI
+1960 TVGQLVYITRADNI

-1984 TSNNTENN
+1984 TSNNTESN

-2031 EDTTEDVKVTE
+2031 EDTTEDVEVTE

>member
-59 LEYMLTFENIKGDV
+59 LEYMLTFENIEGDV
-73 TDNKALQDA
+73 TDNKSLQDA

-126 TVTNY
+126 TITNY

-191 IATSNLDKTKWVTLS
+191 IATPDLDKTKWITLS

-236 KVDTKVDQTTQPNKI
+236 KVDTKVEQTTQPNKI

-276 IIPDENKNVTI
+276 ITPDENKNVTI

-313 VDVKEQLN
+313 VNVKEQLD

-536 NTEITDVQE
+536 NTEITDVQK

-583 DLQAQIDEINDSQ
+583 DLQSQIDEINDSQ

-616 IDTINKKDTEQD
+616 IDTINEKDTEQD
-628 TSIGNIQTDITKYK
+628 TNISNIQTDITEYK

-684 DVQDQNINANTQSI
+684 DIQDQNINANTQSI

-720 TKNTEQDQ
+720 NKNIEQDQ
-728 RLNSVENKN
+728 RLSSVENKN
-737 TEQDTKLTQISQT
+737 TEQDNKLTQIEQT

-870 VADINASNSYLDNKV
+870 VADINASNAHLDQKV
-885 TSMAGELTA
+885 TSMANELTA

-901 QDGEITTLQQDLQQL
+901 QDQEITELDTKLQELQ
-916 AEKVSG
+916 EKVSE
-922 DETETDANIQEIKQ
+922 DETITDGELQQINTKLDELDTELQQTNTNVSTNTENI
-936 DIEELNTSLEQT
+936 ELNTGKITDLE
-948 NSNVKTNTQHI
+948 SRV
-959 ATNTSDIDSLKER
+959 D
-972 MTTAEHDIETN
+972 TAEENITTN
-983 TQNITINTQNITTNT
+983 TQNINKNTQDITTNT
-998 EAINNLKT
+998 QSIETLNTKIE
-1006 DTQQKLDT
+1006 T
-1014 KLDKTFADNVHKEL
+1014 KLDKDFANNVNKEL
-1028 VSDVRISPVTQ
+1028 VSNLQISPINTQEEAVT
-1039 QDASVLLTIE
+1039 LFTIE
-1049 QDKLNV
+1049 QQKLNV
-1055 ETGAVN
+1055 ENKTSS
-1061 TKSLQFKSTDNTIL
+1061 TSTLTFKSTDNTIL

-1082 EGNITAINL
+1082 SGNITSINL

-1125 ITKEGVEVED
+1125 ITKKGVEVED

-1151 EEQDTV
+1151 DEQHTV

-1163 RQKDASWGT
+1163 RQKDATWGT
-1172 IQGSIS
+1172 IQGTLS
-1178 NQQDLQNVLNT
+1178 NQQDLQTALNN

-1208 EFSPSGLRNGVFIKT
+1208 EFSPSGLRNGVFIRT

-1313 VQSATQSITEAYTN
+1313 VQTATQSITEAYTN
-1327 ADTALKQELQQ
+1327 ADTSLKQELQQ
-1338 ADSNLQQSI
+1338 ADNNLQQSI

-1430 NDDQGV
+1430 NDNQGV

-1501 PSVIYGVSADGQQT
+1501 PSVLYGVSADGQQT

-1527 VNGVEPQEN
+1527 VNGVEPQKN

-1558 IKEVI
+1558 IKEVV

-1716 TDIGAI
+1716 TNIGAI

-1781 TNINVDEATETK
+1781 TNINVDEEAETK

-1850 VLNIARPLIETGVST
+1850 VLNISRPLIETGVST

-1924 VKTTDFNSYK
+1924 VKTTDFDNYK
-1934 TEVTQDIAES
+1934 TEVTQDITES

-1955 KGTEY
+1955 KGTGY
-1960 TVGQLVYITRTDNI
+1960 TIGQLVYITRTDNI

-1984 TSNNTENN
+1984 TSDNTENN
-1992 TAIQS
+1992 TTIQS

-2018 DLTNSETTTTEIE
+2018 DLTNSETTTTEVE
-2031 EDTTEDVKVTE
+2031 EDTTEDVEVTE

>member
-59 LEYMLTFENIKGDV
+59 LEYMLTFENIEGDV
-73 TDNKALQDA
+73 TDNKSLQDA

-117 VSKNVKFNN
+117 VSKNVKFDN

-191 IATSNLDKTKWVTLS
+191 IATPDLDKTKWVTLS
-206 SLNASDINF
+206 SLNANDINF

-236 KVDTKVDQTTQPNKI
+236 KVDTKVEQTTQPNKI

-276 IIPDENKNVTI
+276 IPPDENKNVTI

-298 STLNVKQAIDLKANN
+298 SILSVKQAIDTKANN
-313 VDVKEQLN
+313 VDVKKQLN

-360 DLFLHIKPEGD
+360 DLFLHIKPEGNI
-371 LQTYIKNDGIIVDS
+371 QTYVKNDGIIVDS
-385 TNIDNKINEL
+385 TNIDNKLQEVTDNEQEL
-395 QTGSSELENSIEQVN
+395 QTSLQQLNTKVETNTTNITTLQEKTDTLQQNINTLNTDVDNVEKTVETLNNKLLTVDSTIENIQEDINTINETNEQQDAQITDNAQDIDDLDSKVTTEVQRLDNKNTEQDTQILTINNTLENINSDIDTINESIADLNSDIDSIEQVN
-410 AKVDKNTTS
+410 TEQGNKLGLIDTKLTDLTNKDNDLQTQIDN
-419 INELKT
+419 INEEQGT
-425 TTGNLK
+425 Q
-431 NSIDT
+431 DT
-436 LEANVDNVE
+436 EV
-445 NQVDSLNT
+445 
-453 KVTDIEEN
+453 KDIK
-461 ITNLNTETQKQI
+461 KQI
-473 ETINTEITS
+473 ETINTQIT
-482 IKEVNTQQTEDIKTI
+482 
-497 TQSIDEVN
+497 
-505 TKIDTKVQE
+505 
-514 LQQKD
+514 
-519 IEQDEKLNNINT
+519 
-531 VIETI
+531 TI
-536 NTEITDVQE
+536 NE
-545 DIVQINKDIDNV
+545 
-557 ELTNSE
+557 
-563 QDEKLNI
+563 
-570 LDTEITNLKNKDT
+570 
-583 DLQAQIDEINDSQ
+583 
-596 IVQDTDVQDIKK
+596 
-608 QLESINTE
+608 
-616 IDTINKKDTEQD
+616 KDTEQD
-628 TSIGNIQTDITKYK
+628 NTIEGIQTDLTQYK
-642 SQMQTTIESLQQK
+642 SDMQETIEQLQQE
-655 DNTLD
+655 DANLHQED
-660 SKDKEIEAEIE
+660 RNINGQIE
-671 TIKTDITN
+671 TIKLDITN
-679 LQDYD
+679 IKDTQD
-684 DVQDQNINANTQSI
+684 VLNSNIEANTQSI
-698 TELTEKH
+698 EELAQKEANDVKT
-705 NTDIKALQDKDTILE
+705 LQDKDTELE
-720 TKNTEQDQ
+720 TKNTEQDG
-728 RLNSVENKN
+728 RLSQIESIN
-737 TEQDTKLTQISQT
+737 TQQNTRLDTIEKT
-750 QTQLDTNIKEALQDI
+750 QTQLDTDIKGALQEI
-765 TDLDNKVEGQLEDIQ
+765 QDLNTKVEGQLEDIQ
-780 QIADDQATMIESIN
+780 QIAEDQSTMIESIT
-794 NSVSIINNTI
+794 NSVDVINNTI
-804 TNIKNKDTEQD
+804 TNINNKNTEQD

-824 VNSNNQILTEEIKSI
+824 VNSNNEILTEEIDNI
-839 NTLNQQQSQQISDIN
+839 NTLNQQQSEQISDLN

-922 DETETDANIQEIKQ
+922 DETETDTNIQEIKQ

-972 MTTAEHDIETN
+972 MTTAEHGIEAN
-983 TQNITINTQNITTNT
+983 TQNITTNTQNITTNT
-998 EAINNLKT
+998 EAINTLKT
-1006 DTQQKLDT
+1006 ETQQKLDT
-1014 KLDKTFADNVHKEL
+1014 KLDKTFADNVNKEL

-1163 RQKDASWGT
+1163 KQKDASWGT

-1252 SDGIDLGVNIENVN
+1252 SDGIDLGVDIENVN

-1313 VQSATQSITEAYTN
+1313 VQTATQSITEAYTN
-1327 ADTALKQELQQ
+1327 ADKALKQELQQ
-1338 ADSNLQQSI
+1338 ADNNLQQSI

-1410 TTKLDKSFSEKY
+1410 TTKLDKAFSDKY
-1422 LTEFGIEQ
+1422 LTALGIEQ
-1430 NDDQGV
+1430 NDEQGV
-1436 LTVKT
+1436 LTVTTKQVA
-1441 RNVEN
+1441 NN
-1446 KSDVISTVDFVGL
+1446 SDVISTVDFVGL

-1480 GSEIVTQITN
+1480 GSEIVTQLTN
-1490 GLNTKVDKVTT
+1490 GLSTKVDKVTT
-1501 PSVIYGVSADGQQT
+1501 PKVIYGTTADGQQT

-1527 VNGVEPQEN
+1527 VNGVTPQKD
-1536 TTNILIDATQINID
+1536 TTNILIDGSQINVD
-1550 ESQEEKQT
+1550 ETQEDKIT
-1558 IKEVI
+1558 IK
-1563 DNKLDKVQLD
+1563 DSLSNKLDKVSGD
-1573 TVLYGTTNTGEQT
+1573 TVYYGTDAEGNQT
-1586 TYKVFNN
+1586 TYKVVNN
-1593 YLTNPLVLSESTQN
+1593 YLTNPLVLSATTQDT
-1607 ILRFRYTSVD
+1607 IRFRYTSVD
-1617 NQGKETLIDRRI
+1617 NQGEETLIDRKI
-1629 ISEDKDILFVGQKDS
+1629 IADDKDILITGQDDS
-1644 TDILIT
+1644 TDIHISVNSENVHFDT
-1650 VDAEQVQFKP
+1650 K
-1660 LESNLTSNTIS
+1660 ESGLTSNTIS
-1671 GAIRELKTLVDSKV
+1671 NAIRELKTLDDDKV
-1685 ATTTFETQLETI
+1685 TTENLTTQLETI
-1697 NETITTNKEEVDT
+1697 NKTITNNKKEVDT
-1710 QLETIN
+1710 TIQ
-1716 TDIGAI
+1716 GI
-1722 ETNITTL
+1722 ETNIDTIEGDVTNL
-1729 NTNKLDKVTTPSVLY
+1729 TNNKLDKVTTANVLY
-1744 GTTSDG
+1744 GTNSTG
-1750 QQTTYSTN
+1750 EQTTYSTN
-1758 DLGKVETVNSIAP
+1758 ELGKVETVNSITP

-1781 TNINVDEATETK
+1781 TKINVDETEETK
-1793 VTIKNA
+1793 VTIKSA

-1807 TKVNKIYGTNTD
+1807 SQVNKIYGTNKN
-1819 GEQTTYTITKQ
+1819 GEQTTYTVTKQ

-1903 NLTSTNVAEA
+1903 NLTSTDVAEA

-1955 KGTEY
+1955 KGTGY
-1960 TVGQLVYITRTDNI
+1960 TVGQLVYITRADNI
-1974 TLMALVLKKF
+1974 TLMALVLKEF
-1984 TSNNTENN
+1984 TSDNTENN
-1992 TAIQS
+1992 TTIQS
-1997 FKVDVDNKNISLIGI
+1997 FKVDVDSKNISLIGI

-2018 DLTNSETTTTEIE
+2018 DITNTEETE
-2031 EDTTEDVKVTE
+2031 

>member
-59 LEYMLTFENIKGDV
+59 LEYMLTFENIEGDV
-73 TDNKALQDA
+73 TDNKSLQDA

-191 IATSNLDKTKWVTLS
+191 IATPDLDKTKWITLS

-236 KVDTKVDQTTQPNKI
+236 KVDSKVEQTTQPNKI

-276 IIPDENKNVTI
+276 INPDENKNVTI

-298 STLNVKQAIDLKANN
+298 STLNVKQAIDTKANN

-536 NTEITDVQE
+536 NTEITDVQK

-583 DLQAQIDEINDSQ
+583 DLQSQIDEINDSQ

-616 IDTINKKDTEQD
+616 IDTINEKDTEQD
-628 TSIGNIQTDITKYK
+628 TNISNIQTDITEYK

-684 DVQDQNINANTQSI
+684 DIQDQNINANTQSI

-720 TKNTEQDQ
+720 NKNIEQDQ
-728 RLNSVENKN
+728 RLSSVENKN
-737 TEQDTKLTQISQT
+737 TEQDNKLTQIEQT

-870 VADINASNSYLDNKV
+870 VADINASNAHLDQKV
-885 TSMAGELTA
+885 TSMANELTA

-901 QDGEITTLQQDLQQL
+901 QDQEITELDTKLQELQ
-916 AEKVSG
+916 EKVSE
-922 DETETDANIQEIKQ
+922 DETITDGELQQINTKLDELDVELQQINTNVSTNTENI
-936 DIEELNTSLEQT
+936 ELNTGKITDLE
-948 NSNVKTNTQHI
+948 SRV
-959 ATNTSDIDSLKER
+959 D
-972 MTTAEHDIETN
+972 TAEENITTN
-983 TQNITINTQNITTNT
+983 TQNINKNTQDITTNT
-998 EAINNLKT
+998 QSIETLNTKIE
-1006 DTQQKLDT
+1006 T
-1014 KLDKTFADNVHKEL
+1014 KLDKDFANNVNKEL
-1028 VSDVRISPVTQ
+1028 VSNLQISPINTQEEAVT
-1039 QDASVLLTIE
+1039 LFTIE
-1049 QDKLNV
+1049 QQKLNV
-1055 ETGAVN
+1055 ENKTSS
-1061 TKSLQFKSTDNTIL
+1061 TSTLTFKSTDNTIL

-1082 EGNITAINL
+1082 SGNITSINL

-1151 EEQDTV
+1151 DEQHTV

-1163 RQKDASWGT
+1163 RQKDATWGT
-1172 IQGSIS
+1172 IQGTLS
-1178 NQQDLQNVLNT
+1178 NQQDLQTALNN

-1208 EFSPSGLRNGVFIKT
+1208 EFSPSGLRNGVFIRT

-1313 VQSATQSITEAYTN
+1313 VQTATQSITEAYTN

-1338 ADSNLQQSI
+1338 ADNNLQQSI

-1501 PSVIYGVSADGQQT
+1501 PSVLYGVSADGQQT

-1527 VNGVEPQEN
+1527 VNGVEPQKN

-1558 IKEVI
+1558 IKEVV

-1650 VDAEQVQFKP
+1650 VDPEQVQFKP

-1722 ETNITTL
+1722 KTNITTL

-1781 TNINVDEATETK
+1781 TNINVDEEAETK

-1924 VKTTDFNSYK
+1924 VKTTDFNNYK

-1955 KGTEY
+1955 KGTGY

-1984 TSNNTENN
+1984 TSNNTESN

-2031 EDTTEDVKVTE
+2031 EDTTEDVEVTE

>member
-59 LEYMLTFENIKGDV
+59 LEYMLTFENIEGDV
-73 TDNKALQDA
+73 TDNKSLQDA

-191 IATSNLDKTKWVTLS
+191 IATPDLDKTKWVTLS
-206 SLNASDINF
+206 SLSASDIKF

-236 KVDTKVDQTTQPNKI
+236 KVDTKVEQTTQPNKI

-276 IIPDENKNVTI
+276 IPPDENKNVTI

-298 STLNVKQAIDLKANN
+298 STLSVKQAIDTKANN

-395 QTGSSELENSIEQVN
+395 QTGSSELQTSLQQLNTKVETNTTNITTLQEKTDILQQNINTLNTDVDNVEKTVETLNNKLLTVDSTIENIQEDINTINETNEQQDAQITDNAQDIDDLDSKVTTEVQRLDNKNTEQDTQILTINNTLENINSDIDTINESIADLNSDIDSIEQVN
-410 AKVDKNTTS
+410 T
-419 INELKT
+419 EQ
-425 TTGNLK
+425 GNKLGL
-431 NSIDT
+431 IDT
-436 LEANVDNVE
+436 KLTDLTNKDNDLQTQIDNMNKEQGTQDTEVE
-445 NQVDSLNT
+445 
-453 KVTDIEEN
+453 DIK
-461 ITNLNTETQKQI
+461 KQI
-473 ETINTEITS
+473 ETINTQIT
-482 IKEVNTQQTEDIKTI
+482 
-497 TQSIDEVN
+497 
-505 TKIDTKVQE
+505 
-514 LQQKD
+514 
-519 IEQDEKLNNINT
+519 
-531 VIETI
+531 TI
-536 NTEITDVQE
+536 NE
-545 DIVQINKDIDNV
+545 
-557 ELTNSE
+557 
-563 QDEKLNI
+563 
-570 LDTEITNLKNKDT
+570 
-583 DLQAQIDEINDSQ
+583 
-596 IVQDTDVQDIKK
+596 
-608 QLESINTE
+608 
-616 IDTINKKDTEQD
+616 KDTEQD
-628 TSIGNIQTDITKYK
+628 NTIEGIQNDLTQYK
-642 SQMQTTIESLQQK
+642 SDMQETIEQLQQEDVSLQQE
-655 DNTLD
+655 DRN
-660 SKDKEIEAEIE
+660 INGQIE
-671 TIKTDITN
+671 TIKLDITN
-679 LQDYD
+679 IKDTQD
-684 DVQDQNINANTQSI
+684 VLNTNIEANTQSI
-698 TELTEKH
+698 EELAEKEANDVKTLQNKDTEL
-705 NTDIKALQDKDTILE
+705 KA
-720 TKNTEQDQ
+720 KNTEQDG
-728 RLNSVENKN
+728 R
-737 TEQDTKLTQISQT
+737 LTQIESINTQQNTRLDTIEKT
-750 QTQLDTNIKEALQDI
+750 QTQLDTDIKGALQEI
-765 TDLDNKVEGQLEDIQ
+765 QDLDTKVEGQLEDIQ
-780 QIADDQATMIESIN
+780 QIAEDQSTMIESIT
-794 NSVSIINNTI
+794 NSVDVINNTI
-804 TNIKNKDTEQD
+804 TNINNKNTEQD

-824 VNSNNQILTEEIKSI
+824 VNSNNEILTEEIDNI
-839 NTLNQQQSQQISDIN
+839 NTLNQQQSEQISDLN

-870 VADINASNSYLDNKV
+870 VADINASNTYLDNKV

-922 DETETDANIQEIKQ
+922 DETEADTNIQEIKQ

-959 ATNTSDIDSLKER
+959 STNTSDIDSLKVR
-972 MTTAEHDIETN
+972 MTTAEHGIETN
-983 TQNITINTQNITTNT
+983 TQNIETNTQNITTNT
-998 EAINNLKT
+998 EAINTLKT
-1006 DTQQKLDT
+1006 ETQQKLDT

-1028 VSDVRISPVTQ
+1028 VSDVRISPITQ
-1039 QDASVLLTIE
+1039 QDVSVLLTIE

-1102 ITSQTLDETIGNT
+1102 ITSQTLNETIGNT

-1151 EEQDTV
+1151 EEQDTI

-1189 KLDKTFASGE
+1189 KLEKTFASGE

-1208 EFSPSGLRNGVFIKT
+1208 EFSPSELRNGVSIRT

-1231 QINTFES
+1231 QINTFE
-1238 YITSDTKQLTFTPG
+1238 YHITSDTKQLTFTPG
-1252 SDGIDLGVNIENVN
+1252 SDGINLGVDIENVN

-1290 NAKVT
+1290 NTKVT

-1313 VQSATQSITEAYTN
+1313 VQTATQSITEAYTN
-1327 ADTALKQELQQ
+1327 ADKTLKQELQQ

-1360 TSNTGKHLIVDE
+1360 TSNTGKYLIVDE

-1410 TTKLDKSFSEKY
+1410 TTKLDKAFSDKY
-1422 LTEFGIEQ
+1422 LTALGIEQ
-1430 NDDQGV
+1430 NDEQGV
-1436 LTVKT
+1436 LTVTTKQVA
-1441 RNVEN
+1441 NN
-1446 KSDVISTVDFVGL
+1446 SDVISTVDFVGL

-1490 GLNTKVDKVTT
+1490 GLSTKVDKVTT
-1501 PSVIYGVSADGQQT
+1501 PKVIYGTTADGQQT

-1527 VNGVEPQEN
+1527 VNGVTPQKN
-1536 TTNILIDATQINID
+1536 TTNILIDGSQINVD
-1550 ESQEEKQT
+1550 ETQEDKIT
-1558 IKEVI
+1558 IK
-1563 DNKLDKVQLD
+1563 DSLNNKLDKVSGD
-1573 TVLYGTTNTGEQT
+1573 TVYYGTDAEGNQT
-1586 TYKVFNN
+1586 TYKVVNN
-1593 YLTNPLVLSESTQN
+1593 YLTNPLVLSATTQDT
-1607 ILRFRYTSVD
+1607 IRFRYTSVD
-1617 NQGKETLIDRRI
+1617 NQGQETLIDRKI
-1629 ISEDKDILFVGQKDS
+1629 IADDKDILITGQEDS
-1644 TDILIT
+1644 TDIHISVNSENVHFDT
-1650 VDAEQVQFKP
+1650 K
-1660 LESNLTSNTIS
+1660 ESGLTSNTIS
-1671 GAIRELKTLVDSKV
+1671 NAIRELKTLNDDKV
-1685 ATTTFETQLETI
+1685 TTENLTTQLETI
-1697 NETITTNKEEVDT
+1697 NETITNNKKEVDT
-1710 QLETIN
+1710 AIE
-1716 TDIGAI
+1716 GI
-1722 ETNITTL
+1722 ETNIDTIKGNVTNL
-1729 NTNKLDKVTTPSVLY
+1729 TNNKLDKVTTANVLY
-1744 GTTSDG
+1744 GTNSTG
-1750 QQTTYSTN
+1750 EQTTYSTN
-1758 DLGKVETVNSIAP
+1758 DLGKVETVNSITP
-1771 DENKNILIDG
+1771 DESKNILIDG
-1781 TNINVDEATETK
+1781 TNINVDEEAGTK
-1793 VTIKNA
+1793 VTIKDA

-1807 TKVNKIYGTNTD
+1807 SQVNKIYGTNKD
-1819 GEQTTYTITKQ
+1819 GEQTTYAVTKQ
-1830 DDTYLSYIT
+1830 DDTYLAYIT
-1839 NINVTDNNQSL
+1839 NVSVTDNEQTL
-1850 VLNIARPLIETGVST
+1850 TLNLSRPLIETGVST

-1871 LLNVDKGI
+1871 LLNVNKGI
-1879 KVDTENDLTLI
+1879 KLDTENDLTLI

-1903 NLTSTNVAEA
+1903 SLVSTNIAEA

-1934 TEVTQDIAES
+1934 TEVTQDIAKA

-1960 TVGQLVYITRTDNI
+1960 TIGQLVYITRTDNI
-1974 TLMALVLKKF
+1974 TLMGLVLKEF
-1984 TSNNTENN
+1984 TSDNTEDN
-1992 TAIQS
+1992 TVIQS

-2018 DLTNSETTTTEIE
+2018 DITNTE
-2031 EDTTEDVKVTE
+2031 VTE

>member
-59 LEYMLTFENIKGDV
+59 LEYMLTFENIEGDV
-73 TDNKALQDA
+73 TDNKSLQDA

-191 IATSNLDKTKWVTLS
+191 IATPDLDKTKWITLS

-236 KVDTKVDQTTQPNKI
+236 KVDTKVEQTTQPNKI

-276 IIPDENKNVTI
+276 INPDENKNVTI

-298 STLNVKQAIDLKANN
+298 STLNVKQAIDTKANN

-453 KVTDIEEN
+453 KVTNIEEN

-473 ETINTEITS
+473 ESINTEITS
-482 IKEVNTQQTEDIKTI
+482 IKEINTQQTEDIKTI

-536 NTEITDVQE
+536 NTEVAGVQK

-583 DLQAQIDEINDSQ
+583 DLQSQIDEINDSQ

-616 IDTINKKDTEQD
+616 IDTINEKDTEQD
-628 TSIGNIQTDITKYK
+628 TNISNIQTDITEYK

-684 DVQDQNINANTQSI
+684 DIQDQNINANTQSI

-720 TKNTEQDQ
+720 NKNIEQDQ
-728 RLNSVENKN
+728 RLSSVENKN
-737 TEQDTKLTQISQT
+737 TEQDNKLTQIEQT

-870 VADINASNSYLDNKV
+870 VADINASNAHLDQKV
-885 TSMAGELTA
+885 TSMANELTA

-901 QDGEITTLQQDLQQL
+901 QDQEITELDTKLQELQ
-916 AEKVSG
+916 EKVSE
-922 DETETDANIQEIKQ
+922 DETITDGELQQINTKLDELDTELQQTNTNVSTNTENI
-936 DIEELNTSLEQT
+936 ELNTGKITDLE
-948 NSNVKTNTQHI
+948 SR
-959 ATNTSDIDSLKER
+959 ID
-972 MTTAEHDIETN
+972 TAEENITTN
-983 TQNITINTQNITTNT
+983 TQNINKNTQDITTNT
-998 EAINNLKT
+998 QSIETLNTEIE
-1006 DTQQKLDT
+1006 T
-1014 KLDKTFADNVHKEL
+1014 KLDKDFANNVNKEL
-1028 VSDVRISPVTQ
+1028 VSNLQISPINTQEEAVT
-1039 QDASVLLTIE
+1039 LFTIE
-1049 QDKLNV
+1049 QQKLNV
-1055 ETGAVN
+1055 ENKTSS
-1061 TKSLQFKSTDNTIL
+1061 TSTLTFKSTDNTIL

-1082 EGNITAINL
+1082 SGNITSINL

-1151 EEQDTV
+1151 DEQHTV

-1163 RQKDASWGT
+1163 RQKDATWGT
-1172 IQGSIS
+1172 IQGTLS
-1178 NQQDLQNVLNT
+1178 NQQDLQTALNN

-1208 EFSPSGLRNGVFIKT
+1208 EFSPSGLRNGVFIRT

-1313 VQSATQSITEAYTN
+1313 VQTATQSITEAYTN
-1327 ADTALKQELQQ
+1327 ADTSLKQELQQ
-1338 ADSNLQQSI
+1338 ADNNLQQSI

-1430 NDDQGV
+1430 NDNQGV

-1501 PSVIYGVSADGQQT
+1501 PSVLYGVSADGQQT

-1527 VNGVEPQEN
+1527 VNGVEPQKN

-1558 IKEVI
+1558 IKEVV

-1781 TNINVDEATETK
+1781 TNINVDEEAETK

-1850 VLNIARPLIETGVST
+1850 VLNISRPLIETGVST

-1924 VKTTDFNSYK
+1924 VKTTDFDNYK
-1934 TEVTQDIAES
+1934 TEVTQDITES

-1955 KGTEY
+1955 KGTGY
-1960 TVGQLVYITRTDNI
+1960 TIGQLVYITRTDNI

-1984 TSNNTENN
+1984 TSDNTENN
-1992 TAIQS
+1992 TTIQS

-2018 DLTNSETTTTEIE
+2018 DLTNSETTTTEVE
-2031 EDTTEDVKVTE
+2031 EDTTEDVEVTE

>member
-59 LEYMLTFENIKGDV
+59 LEYMLTFENIEGDV
-73 TDNKALQDA
+73 TDNKSLQDA

-131 IDIISKDNSINGIW
+131 IDIVSKDNSINGLW

-159 VSSVENYA
+159 VSSIEDYA
-167 PYKEYKINQLCFYNN
+167 PYKEYKINQLCFHNN

-191 IATSNLDKTKWVTLS
+191 IATPDLDKTKWITLS

-215 NPGSTSLKSKTVK
+215 NPGPTSLKSKTVK

-236 KVDTKVDQTTQPNKI
+236 KVDTKVEQTTQPNKI

-276 IIPDENKNVTI
+276 ITPDENKNVTI

-371 LQTYIKNDGIIVDS
+371 LQTYIKNDGIIIDS

-395 QTGSSELENSIEQVN
+395 QTGSSELQNSIEQVN

-497 TQSIDEVN
+497 TQSIDEIN
-505 TKIDTKVQE
+505 TEIDTKVQE

-536 NTEITDVQE
+536 NTEVADIQE

-557 ELTNSE
+557 ELVNSE

-608 QLESINTE
+608 QIESINTE

-628 TSIGNIQTDITKYK
+628 TSINSIQTDITEYK
-642 SQMQTTIESLQQK
+642 AQMQTTIESLQQK
-655 DNTLD
+655 DNALD
-660 SKDKEIEAEIE
+660 SKDKELDATIEI
-671 TIKTDITN
+671 IKTDITN

-684 DVQDQNINANTQSI
+684 DVQDENINANTQSI
-698 TELTEKH
+698 TDLTERH
-705 NTDIKALQDKDTILE
+705 NTDIKTLQDKDTVLE

-728 RLNSVENKN
+728 RLSSIETKN
-737 TEQDTKLTQISQT
+737 TEQDNKLTQIEQT

-780 QIADDQATMIESIN
+780 QIADDQATMIESIS

-815 KAIDNLTTK
+815 KVIDNLTTK
-824 VNSNNQILTEEIKSI
+824 VNSNNQILTEEIESI

-870 VADINASNSYLDNKV
+870 VADINASNSHLDQKV
-885 TSMAGELTA
+885 TGMANELTA
-894 ATENNTR
+894 ATQNNTR
-901 QDGEITTLQQDLQQL
+901 QDQEITELDTKLQELQ
-916 AEKVSG
+916 EKVSE
-922 DETETDANIQEIKQ
+922 DETITDGELQQINTKLDELDTELQQTNTNVSTNTENI
-936 DIEELNTSLEQT
+936 ELNTGKITDLE
-948 NSNVKTNTQHI
+948 SRV
-959 ATNTSDIDSLKER
+959 D
-972 MTTAEHDIETN
+972 TAEENITTN
-983 TQNITINTQNITTNT
+983 TQNINKNTQDITTNT
-998 EAINNLKT
+998 QSIETLNTEIE
-1006 DTQQKLDT
+1006 T
-1014 KLDKTFADNVHKEL
+1014 KLDKDFANNVNKEL
-1028 VSDVRISPVTQ
+1028 VSNLQISPINTQEEAVT
-1039 QDASVLLTIE
+1039 LFTIE
-1049 QDKLNV
+1049 QQKLNV
-1055 ETGAVN
+1055 ENKTSS
-1061 TKSLQFKSTDNTIL
+1061 TSTLTFKSTDNTIL

-1082 EGNITAINL
+1082 SGNITSINL

-1151 EEQDTV
+1151 DEQHTV

-1163 RQKDASWGT
+1163 RQKDATWGT
-1172 IQGSIS
+1172 IQGTLS
-1178 NQQDLQNVLNT
+1178 NQQDLQTALNN

-1208 EFSPSGLRNGVFIKT
+1208 EFSPSGLRNGVFIRT

-1313 VQSATQSITEAYTN
+1313 VQTATQSITEAYTN

-1338 ADSNLQQSI
+1338 ADNNLQQSI

-1430 NDDQGV
+1430 NDNQGV

-1527 VNGVEPQEN
+1527 VNGVEPQKN

-1558 IKEVI
+1558 IKEVV

-1593 YLTNPLVLSESTQN
+1593 YLTNPLVLSEGTQN

-1617 NQGKETLIDRRI
+1617 NQGEETLIDRRVV
-1629 ISEDKDILFVGQKDS
+1629 SEDKDILFVGQEDS
-1644 TDILIT
+1644 TDIHISVNSENVHFDT
-1650 VDAEQVQFKP
+1650 K
-1660 LESNLTSNTIS
+1660 ESGLTSNTIS
-1671 GAIRELKTLVDSKV
+1671 NAIRELKTLDDDKV
-1685 ATTTFETQLETI
+1685 TTENLTTQLETI
-1697 NETITTNKEEVDT
+1697 NETITNNKKEVDT
-1710 QLETIN
+1710 TIQ
-1716 TDIGAI
+1716 GI
-1722 ETNITTL
+1722 ETNIDTIEGNITNL
-1729 NTNKLDKVTTPSVLY
+1729 TNNKLDKVTTANVLY
-1744 GTTSDG
+1744 GTNSTG
-1750 QQTTYSTN
+1750 EQTTYSTN
-1758 DLGKVETVNSIAP
+1758 DLGKVETVNSITP

-1781 TNINVDEATETK
+1781 TNINVDEEAETK
-1793 VTIKNA
+1793 VTIKSA

-1974 TLMALVLKKF
+1974 TLMALVLKEF

-2031 EDTTEDVKVTE
+2031 EDTTEDVEVTE

>member
-73 TDNKALQDA
+73 TDNKSLQDA

-191 IATSNLDKTKWVTLS
+191 IATPDLDKTKWVTLS

-236 KVDTKVDQTTQPNKI
+236 KVDAKVEQTTQPNKI

-276 IIPDENKNVTI
+276 INPDENKNVTI

-536 NTEITDVQE
+536 NTEITNVQK

-608 QLESINTE
+608 QIESINTE

-628 TSIGNIQTDITKYK
+628 TNISNIQTDITEYK

-655 DNTLD
+655 DSALD

-705 NTDIKALQDKDTILE
+705 NTDIKALQDKDTVLE

-728 RLNSVENKN
+728 RLSSVENKN
-737 TEQDTKLTQISQT
+737 TEQDNKLTQIEQT

-870 VADINASNSYLDNKV
+870 VADINASNAHLDQKV
-885 TSMAGELTA
+885 TSMANELTA

-901 QDGEITTLQQDLQQL
+901 QDQEITELDTKLQELQ
-916 AEKVSG
+916 EKVSE
-922 DETETDANIQEIKQ
+922 DETITDGELQQINTKLDELDTELQQTNTNVSTNTENI
-936 DIEELNTSLEQT
+936 ELNTGKITDLE
-948 NSNVKTNTQHI
+948 SRV
-959 ATNTSDIDSLKER
+959 D
-972 MTTAEHDIETN
+972 TAEENITTN
-983 TQNITINTQNITTNT
+983 TQNINKNTQDITTNT
-998 EAINNLKT
+998 QSIETLNTEIE
-1006 DTQQKLDT
+1006 T
-1014 KLDKTFADNVHKEL
+1014 KLDKDFANNVNKEL
-1028 VSDVRISPVTQ
+1028 VSNLQISPINTQEEAVT
-1039 QDASVLLTIE
+1039 LFTIE
-1049 QDKLNV
+1049 QQKLNV
-1055 ETGAVN
+1055 ENKTSS
-1061 TKSLQFKSTDNTIL
+1061 TSTLTFKSTDNTIL

-1082 EGNITAINL
+1082 SGNITSINL

-1102 ITSQTLDETIGNT
+1102 ITSQTLNETIGNT

-1151 EEQDTV
+1151 DEQHTV

-1163 RQKDASWGT
+1163 RQKDATWGT
-1172 IQGSIS
+1172 IQGTLS
-1178 NQQDLQNVLNT
+1178 NQQDLQTALNN

-1208 EFSPSGLRNGVFIKT
+1208 EFSPSGLRNGVFIRT

-1252 SDGIDLGVNIENVN
+1252 SDGIDLGVDIENVN

-1338 ADSNLQQSI
+1338 ADNNLQQSI

-1410 TTKLDKSFSEKY
+1410 TTKLDKSFSDKY
-1422 LTEFGIEQ
+1422 LTALGIEQ
-1430 NDDQGV
+1430 NDEQGV
-1436 LTVKT
+1436 LTVTTKQVA
-1441 RNVEN
+1441 NN
-1446 KSDVISTVDFVGL
+1446 SDVISTVDFVGL

-1480 GSEIVTQITN
+1480 GSEIVTQLTN
-1490 GLNTKVDKVTT
+1490 GLSTKVDKVTT
-1501 PSVIYGVSADGQQT
+1501 PKVIYGTTADGQQT

-1527 VNGVEPQEN
+1527 VNGVTPQKN
-1536 TTNILIDATQINID
+1536 TTNILIDGSQINVD
-1550 ESQEEKQT
+1550 ETQEDKIT
-1558 IKEVI
+1558 IK
-1563 DNKLDKVQLD
+1563 DSLSNKLDKVSGD
-1573 TVLYGTTNTGEQT
+1573 TVYYGTDAEGNQT
-1586 TYKVFNN
+1586 TYKVVNN
-1593 YLTNPLVLSESTQN
+1593 YLTNPLVLSATTQDT
-1607 ILRFRYTSVD
+1607 IRFRYTSVD
-1617 NQGKETLIDRRI
+1617 NQGQQTLIDRKI
-1629 ISEDKDILFVGQKDS
+1629 IADDKDILITGQEDS
-1644 TDILIT
+1644 TDIHIS
-1650 VDAEQVQFKP
+1650 VNSENVHFDAK
-1660 LESNLTSNTIS
+1660 ESGLTSNTIS
-1671 GAIRELKTLVDSKV
+1671 NAIRELKTLDDDKV
-1685 ATTTFETQLETI
+1685 TTENLTTQLETI
-1697 NETITTNKEEVDT
+1697 NKTITNNKKEVDT
-1710 QLETIN
+1710 AIE
-1716 TDIGAI
+1716 GI
-1722 ETNITTL
+1722 ETNIDTIEGNVTNL
-1729 NTNKLDKVTTPSVLY
+1729 TNNKLDKVTTANVLY
-1744 GTTSDG
+1744 GTNSTG
-1750 QQTTYSTN
+1750 EQTTYSTN

-1781 TNINVDEATETK
+1781 TNINVDEEAETK

-1879 KVDTENDLTLI
+1879 KIDTENDLTLI
-1890 TDSETIPFDTKTS
+1890 TDSETIPFDIKTS

-1924 VKTTDFNSYK
+1924 VKTTDFDNYK
-1934 TEVTQDIAES
+1934 TEVTQDITES

-2018 DLTNSETTTTEIE
+2018 DLTNSETTTTEIV
-2031 EDTTEDVKVTE
+2031 EDTTEDVEVTE

>member
-59 LEYMLTFENIKGDV
+59 LEYMLTFENIEGDV
-73 TDNKALQDA
+73 TDNKSLQDA

-191 IATSNLDKTKWVTLS
+191 IATPDLDKTKWITLS

-236 KVDTKVDQTTQPNKI
+236 KVDSKVEQTTQPNKI

-276 IIPDENKNVTI
+276 INPDENKNVTI

-298 STLNVKQAIDLKANN
+298 STLNVKQAIDTKANN

-536 NTEITDVQE
+536 NTEITDVQK

-583 DLQAQIDEINDSQ
+583 DLQSQIDEINDSQ

-616 IDTINKKDTEQD
+616 IDTINEKDTEQD
-628 TSIGNIQTDITKYK
+628 TNISNIQTDITEYK

-684 DVQDQNINANTQSI
+684 DIQDQNINANTQSI

-720 TKNTEQDQ
+720 NKNIEQDQ
-728 RLNSVENKN
+728 RLSSVENKN
-737 TEQDTKLTQISQT
+737 TEQDNKLTQIEQT

-870 VADINASNSYLDNKV
+870 VADINASNAHLDQKV
-885 TSMAGELTA
+885 TSMANELTA

-901 QDGEITTLQQDLQQL
+901 QDQEITELDTKLQELQ
-916 AEKVSG
+916 EKVSE
-922 DETETDANIQEIKQ
+922 DETITDGELQQINTKLDELDVELQQINTNVSTNTENI
-936 DIEELNTSLEQT
+936 ELNTGKITDLE
-948 NSNVKTNTQHI
+948 SRV
-959 ATNTSDIDSLKER
+959 D
-972 MTTAEHDIETN
+972 TAEENITTN
-983 TQNITINTQNITTNT
+983 TQNINKNTQDITTNT
-998 EAINNLKT
+998 QSIETLNTKIE
-1006 DTQQKLDT
+1006 T
-1014 KLDKTFADNVHKEL
+1014 KLDKDFANNVNKEL
-1028 VSDVRISPVTQ
+1028 VSNLQISPINTQEEAVT
-1039 QDASVLLTIE
+1039 LFTIE
-1049 QDKLNV
+1049 QQKLNV
-1055 ETGAVN
+1055 ENKTSS
-1061 TKSLQFKSTDNTIL
+1061 TSTLTFKSTDNTIL

-1082 EGNITAINL
+1082 SGNITSINL

-1151 EEQDTV
+1151 DEQHTV

-1163 RQKDASWGT
+1163 RQKDATWGT
-1172 IQGSIS
+1172 IQGTLS
-1178 NQQDLQNVLNT
+1178 NQQDLQTALNN

-1208 EFSPSGLRNGVFIKT
+1208 EFSPSGLRNGVFIRT

-1313 VQSATQSITEAYTN
+1313 VQTATQSITETYTN

-1338 ADSNLQQSI
+1338 ADNNLQQSI

-1501 PSVIYGVSADGQQT
+1501 PSVLYGVSADGQQT

-1527 VNGVEPQEN
+1527 VNGVEPQKN

-1558 IKEVI
+1558 IKEVV

-1722 ETNITTL
+1722 KTNITTL

-1781 TNINVDEATETK
+1781 TNINVDEEAETK

-1924 VKTTDFNSYK
+1924 VKTTDFNNYK

-1955 KGTEY
+1955 KGTGY

-1984 TSNNTENN
+1984 TSNNTESN

-2031 EDTTEDVKVTE
+2031 EDTTEDVEVTE

>member
-59 LEYMLTFENIKGDV
+59 LEYMLTFENIEGDV
-73 TDNKALQDA
+73 TDNKSLQDA

-191 IATSNLDKTKWVTLS
+191 IATPDLDKTKWVTLS
-206 SLNASDINF
+206 SLSASDIKF

-236 KVDTKVDQTTQPNKI
+236 KVDTKVEQTTQPNKI

-276 IIPDENKNVTI
+276 IPPDENKNVTI

-298 STLNVKQAIDLKANN
+298 STLSVKQAIDTKANN

-371 LQTYIKNDGIIVDS
+371 LQTCIKNDGIIVDS

-395 QTGSSELENSIEQVN
+395 QTGSSELQTSLQQLNTKVETNTTNITTLQEKTDILQQNINTLNTDVDNVEKTVETLNNKLLTVDSTIENIQEDINTINETNEQQDAQITDNAQDIDDLDSKVTTEVQRLDNKNTEQDTQILTINNTLENINSDIDTINESIADLNSDIDSIEQVN
-410 AKVDKNTTS
+410 T
-419 INELKT
+419 EQ
-425 TTGNLK
+425 GNKLGL
-431 NSIDT
+431 IDT
-436 LEANVDNVE
+436 KLTDLTNKDNDLQTQIDNMNKEQGTQDTEVE
-445 NQVDSLNT
+445 
-453 KVTDIEEN
+453 DIK
-461 ITNLNTETQKQI
+461 KQI
-473 ETINTEITS
+473 ETINTQIT
-482 IKEVNTQQTEDIKTI
+482 
-497 TQSIDEVN
+497 
-505 TKIDTKVQE
+505 
-514 LQQKD
+514 
-519 IEQDEKLNNINT
+519 
-531 VIETI
+531 TI
-536 NTEITDVQE
+536 NE
-545 DIVQINKDIDNV
+545 
-557 ELTNSE
+557 
-563 QDEKLNI
+563 
-570 LDTEITNLKNKDT
+570 
-583 DLQAQIDEINDSQ
+583 
-596 IVQDTDVQDIKK
+596 
-608 QLESINTE
+608 
-616 IDTINKKDTEQD
+616 KDTEQD
-628 TSIGNIQTDITKYK
+628 NTIEGIQNDLTQYK
-642 SQMQTTIESLQQK
+642 SDMQETIEQLQQEDASLQQE
-655 DNTLD
+655 DRN
-660 SKDKEIEAEIE
+660 INGQIE
-671 TIKTDITN
+671 TIKLDITN
-679 LQDYD
+679 IKDTQD
-684 DVQDQNINANTQSI
+684 VLNTNIEANTQSI
-698 TELTEKH
+698 KELAEKEA
-705 NTDIKALQDKDTILE
+705 NDVKTLQDKDTELK
-720 TKNTEQDQ
+720 TKNTEQDG
-728 RLNSVENKN
+728 RLSQIESIN
-737 TEQDTKLTQISQT
+737 TQQNTRLDTIEKT
-750 QTQLDTNIKEALQDI
+750 QTQLDTDIKGALQEI
-765 TDLDNKVEGQLEDIQ
+765 QDLDTKVEGQLEDIQ
-780 QIADDQATMIESIN
+780 QIAEDQSTMIESIT
-794 NSVSIINNTI
+794 NSVDVINNTI
-804 TNIKNKDTEQD
+804 TNINNKNTEQD

-824 VNSNNQILTEEIKSI
+824 VNSNNEILTEEIDNI
-839 NTLNQQQSQQISDIN
+839 NTLNQQQSEQISDLN

-863 IMNINDT
+863 IMDINDT

-894 ATENNTR
+894 ATENNKR

-922 DETETDANIQEIKQ
+922 DETEADTNIQEIKQ

-948 NSNVKTNTQHI
+948 NSNVETNTQHI

-972 MTTAEHDIETN
+972 MTTVEHGIETN
-983 TQNITINTQNITTNT
+983 TQNIETNTQSITTNT
-998 EAINNLKT
+998 EAINTLKT
-1006 DTQQKLDT
+1006 ETQQKLDT

-1028 VSDVRISPVTQ
+1028 ISDVRISPVAQ

-1189 KLDKTFASGE
+1189 KLEKTFASGE

-1208 EFSPSGLRNGVFIKT
+1208 EFSPSELRNGVFIRT

-1231 QINTFES
+1231 QINTFKY
-1238 YITSDTKQLTFTPG
+1238 YITSDTKQLTFTPD
-1252 SDGIDLGVNIENVN
+1252 SNGIDLGVDIENVN

-1303 TQNTQDINNA
+1303 TQNTQNINNA
-1313 VQSATQSITEAYTN
+1313 VQSATQSITEAYTS

-1338 ADSNLQQSI
+1338 ADNNLQQSI

-1360 TSNTGKHLIVDE
+1360 TSNTGKYLIVDE

-1384 VGVKTVTSDY
+1384 TGVQSVTSEF

-1399 TNAANP
+1399 ADPNNP

-1410 TTKLDKSFSEKY
+1410 TTKLDKAFSDKY
-1422 LTEFGIEQ
+1422 LTALGIEQ
-1430 NDDQGV
+1430 NDEQGV
-1436 LTVKT
+1436 LTVTTKQVV
-1441 RNVEN
+1441 NN
-1446 KSDVISTVDFVGL
+1446 SNVISTVDFVGL

-1490 GLNTKVDKVTT
+1490 GLSTKVDKVTT
-1501 PSVIYGVSADGQQT
+1501 PKVIYGTTADGQQT

-1527 VNGVEPQEN
+1527 VNGVTPQKN
-1536 TTNILIDATQINID
+1536 TTNILIDGSQINVD
-1550 ESQEEKQT
+1550 ETQEDKIT
-1558 IKEVI
+1558 IK
-1563 DNKLDKVQLD
+1563 DSLNNKLDKVSGD
-1573 TVLYGTTNTGEQT
+1573 TVYYGTDAEGNQT
-1586 TYKVFNN
+1586 TYKVVNN
-1593 YLTNPLVLSESTQN
+1593 YLTNPLVLSATTQDT
-1607 ILRFRYTSVD
+1607 IRFRYTSVD
-1617 NQGKETLIDRRI
+1617 NQGQETLIDRKI
-1629 ISEDKDILFVGQKDS
+1629 IADDKDILITGQEDS
-1644 TDILIT
+1644 TDIHISVNSENVHFDT
-1650 VDAEQVQFKP
+1650 K
-1660 LESNLTSNTIS
+1660 ESGLTSNTIS
-1671 GAIRELKTLVDSKV
+1671 NAIRELKTLNDDKV
-1685 ATTTFETQLETI
+1685 TTENLTTQLETI
-1697 NETITTNKEEVDT
+1697 NETITNNKKEVDT
-1710 QLETIN
+1710 AIE
-1716 TDIGAI
+1716 GI
-1722 ETNITTL
+1722 ETNIDTIKGNVTNL
-1729 NTNKLDKVTTPSVLY
+1729 TNNKLDKVTTANVLY
-1744 GTTSDG
+1744 GTNSTG
-1750 QQTTYSTN
+1750 EQTTYSTN
-1758 DLGKVETVNSIAP
+1758 DLGKVETVNSITP
-1771 DENKNILIDG
+1771 DESKNILIDG
-1781 TNINVDEATETK
+1781 TNINVDEEAGTK
-1793 VTIKNA
+1793 VTIKDA

-1807 TKVNKIYGTNTD
+1807 SQVNKIYGTNKD
-1819 GEQTTYTITKQ
+1819 GEQTTYTVTKQ
-1830 DDTYLSYIT
+1830 DDTYLAYIT
-1839 NINVTDNNQSL
+1839 NVSVTDNEQTL
-1850 VLNIARPLIETGVST
+1850 TLNLSRPLIETGVST
-1865 QQQTLT
+1865 EQQTIT
-1871 LLNVDKGI
+1871 LLNVNKGI
-1879 KVDTENDLTLI
+1879 KIDTENDLTLI
-1890 TDSETIPFDTKTS
+1890 TDSETIPFDIKTS

-1934 TEVTQDIAES
+1934 TEVTQDIAKA

-1960 TVGQLVYITRTDNI
+1960 TIGQLVYITRTDNI
-1974 TLMALVLKKF
+1974 TLMGLVLKEF
-1984 TSNNTENN
+1984 TSDNTEDN
-1992 TAIQS
+1992 TVIQS

-2018 DLTNSETTTTEIE
+2018 DITNTE
-2031 EDTTEDVKVTE
+2031 VTE

>member
-59 LEYMLTFENIKGDV
+59 LEYMLTFENIEGDV
-73 TDNKALQDA
+73 TDNKSLQDA

-126 TVTNY
+126 TITNY
-131 IDIISKDNSINGIW
+131 IDIISKDNSINGLW

-167 PYKEYKINQLCFYNN
+167 PYKEYKINQLCFHNN

-191 IATSNLDKTKWVTLS
+191 IATPELDKTKWVTLS

-236 KVDTKVDQTTQPNKI
+236 KVDTKVEQTTQPNKI

-276 IIPDENKNVTI
+276 IPPDENKNVTI

-298 STLNVKQAIDLKANN
+298 STLSVKQAIDTKANN

-395 QTGSSELENSIEQVN
+395 QTGSSELQTSLQQLNTKVETNTTNITTLQEKTDTLQQNINTLNTDVDNVEKTVETLNNKLLTVDSTIENIQEDINTINETNEQQDAQITDNAQDIDDLDSKVTTEVQRLDNKNTEQDTQILTINNTLENINSDIDTINESIADLNSDIDSIEQVN
-410 AKVDKNTTS
+410 T
-419 INELKT
+419 EQ
-425 TTGNLK
+425 GNKLG
-431 NSIDT
+431 
-436 LEANVDNVE
+436 L
-445 NQVDSLNT
+445 
-453 KVTDIEEN
+453 
-461 ITNLNTETQKQI
+461 
-473 ETINTEITS
+473 
-482 IKEVNTQQTEDIKTI
+482 
-497 TQSIDEVN
+497 
-505 TKIDTKVQE
+505 IDTK
-514 LQQKD
+514 L
-519 IEQDEKLNNINT
+519 
-531 VIETI
+531 
-536 NTEITDVQE
+536 TD
-545 DIVQINKDIDNV
+545 
-557 ELTNSE
+557 LT
-563 QDEKLNI
+563 
-570 LDTEITNLKNKDT
+570 NKDT
-583 DLQAQIDEINDSQ
+583 DLQAQIDNINEGQ
-596 IVQDTDVQDIKK
+596 GTQDTEVEGIKK
-608 QLESINTE
+608 QIETINTQ
-616 IDTINKKDTEQD
+616 ITTINEKDTEQD
-628 TSIGNIQTDITKYK
+628 NTIEGIQNDLTQYK
-642 SQMQTTIESLQQK
+642 SDMQETIEQLQQEDASLQQE
-655 DNTLD
+655 DRN
-660 SKDKEIEAEIE
+660 INGQIE
-671 TIKTDITN
+671 TIKLDITN
-679 LQDYD
+679 IKDTQD
-684 DVQDQNINANTQSI
+684 VLNTNIEANTQSI
-698 TELTEKH
+698 EELAEKEA
-705 NTDIKALQDKDTILE
+705 NDVKTLQAKDTELE
-720 TKNTEQDQ
+720 TKNTEQDG
-728 RLNSVENKN
+728 RLSSIENVNSQQN
-737 TEQDTKLTQISQT
+737 TRLDSIEKT
-750 QTQLDTNIKEALQDI
+750 QTQLDTDIKGALQEI
-765 TDLDNKVEGQLEDIQ
+765 QDLDTKVEEQLEDIQ
-780 QIADDQATMIESIN
+780 QIAEDQSTMIESIT
-794 NSVSIINNTI
+794 NSVDVINNTI
-804 TNIKNKDTEQD
+804 TNIKNKNTEQD

-824 VNSNNQILTEEIKSI
+824 VNSNNEILTEEIDNI
-839 NTLNQQQSQQISDIN
+839 NTLNQQQAQQISDIN
-854 SSISDLNSS
+854 SSISDINSS

-922 DETETDANIQEIKQ
+922 DETETDTNIQEIKQ

-972 MTTAEHDIETN
+972 MTTAEHGIETN
-983 TQNITINTQNITTNT
+983 TQNITTNTQNIATNT
-998 EAINNLKT
+998 EAINTLKT
-1006 DTQQKLDT
+1006 ETQQKLDT
-1014 KLDKTFADNVHKEL
+1014 KLDKTFADNVNKEL

-1039 QDASVLLTIE
+1039 QEASVLLTIE

-1075 ATPEQDE
+1075 ATPEQDD
-1082 EGNITAINL
+1082 EGHITAINL

-1163 RQKDASWGT
+1163 KQKDASWGT

-1208 EFSPSGLRNGVFIKT
+1208 EFSPSGLRNGVFIRT

-1338 ADSNLQQSI
+1338 ADNNLQQSI
-1347 TDLQNNKLDKNQG
+1347 TELQNNKLDKNQG

-1399 TNAANP
+1399 SNAANP

-1410 TTKLDKSFSEKY
+1410 TTKLDKAFSDKY
-1422 LTEFGIEQ
+1422 LTALGIEQ
-1430 NDDQGV
+1430 NDEQGV
-1436 LTVKT
+1436 LTVTTKQVA
-1441 RNVEN
+1441 NN
-1446 KSDVISTVDFVGL
+1446 SDVISTVDFVGL

-1480 GSEIVTQITN
+1480 GSEIVTQITS
-1490 GLNTKVDKVTT
+1490 GLSTKVDKVTT
-1501 PSVIYGVSADGQQT
+1501 PKVIYGTTADGRQT

-1527 VNGVEPQEN
+1527 VNGVTPQKD
-1536 TTNILIDATQINID
+1536 TTNILIDGSQINVD
-1550 ESQEEKQT
+1550 ETQEDKIT
-1558 IKEVI
+1558 IK
-1563 DNKLDKVQLD
+1563 DSLNNKLDKVSGD
-1573 TVLYGTTNTGEQT
+1573 TIYYGTDAEGNQT
-1586 TYKVFNN
+1586 TYKVVNN
-1593 YLTNPLVLSESTQN
+1593 YLTNPLVLSATTQDT
-1607 ILRFRYTSVD
+1607 IRFRYTSVD
-1617 NQGKETLIDRRI
+1617 NQGEETLIDRRI
-1629 ISEDKDILFVGQKDS
+1629 IADDKDILITGQEDS
-1644 TDILIT
+1644 TDIHISVNSENVHFDT
-1650 VDAEQVQFKP
+1650 K
-1660 LESNLTSNTIS
+1660 ESGLTSNTIS
-1671 GAIRELKTLVDSKV
+1671 NAIRELKTLDDDKV
-1685 ATTTFETQLETI
+1685 TTENLTTQLETI
-1697 NETITTNKEEVDT
+1697 NKTITNNKKEVDT
-1710 QLETIN
+1710 TIQ
-1716 TDIGAI
+1716 GI
-1722 ETNITTL
+1722 ETNIDTIEGDVTNL
-1729 NTNKLDKVTTPSVLY
+1729 TNNKLDKVTTANVLY
-1744 GTTSDG
+1744 GTNSTG
-1750 QQTTYSTN
+1750 EQTTYSTN
-1758 DLGKVETVNSIAP
+1758 ELGKVETVNSITP

-1781 TNINVDEATETK
+1781 TKINVDETEGTK
-1793 VTIKNA
+1793 VTIKDA
-1799 LNTKLDKV
+1799 LDTKLNKV
-1807 TKVNKIYGTNTD
+1807 SQVNKIYGTNKD
-1819 GEQTTYTITKQ
+1819 GEQTTYTVTKQ
-1830 DDTYLSYIT
+1830 DDTYLAYIT
-1839 NINVTDNNQSL
+1839 NLSVTDNEQTL
-1850 VLNIARPLIETGVST
+1850 TLNLSRPLIETGIST
-1865 QQQTLT
+1865 EQQTIT
-1871 LLNVDKGI
+1871 LLNVNKGI
-1879 KVDTENDLTLI
+1879 KLDTENDLTLI

-1903 NLTSTNVAEA
+1903 SLVSTNIAEA

-1924 VKTTDFNSYK
+1924 VKTTDFNNYK
-1934 TEVTQDIAES
+1934 TEVTQDIQEA
-1944 VQNKPTMLGYT
+1944 VQNKPTLLQYT
-1955 KGTEY
+1955 KNTEY
-1960 TVGQLVYITRTDNI
+1960 TVGQLVYIIRTDNI
-1974 TLMALVLKKF
+1974 TLIGLVLKTF

-1997 FKVDVDNKNISLIGI
+1997 FKVDVDSKNISLIGI

-2018 DLTNSETTTTEIE
+2018 DITNAE
-2031 EDTTEDVKVTE
+2031 VTE

>member
-59 LEYMLTFENIKGDV
+59 LEYMLTFENIEGDV
-73 TDNKALQDA
+73 TDNKSLQDA

-191 IATSNLDKTKWVTLS
+191 IATPDLDKTKWITLS
-206 SLNASDINF
+206 SLNANDINF

-236 KVDTKVDQTTQPNKI
+236 KVDTKVEQTTQPNKI

-276 IIPDENKNVTI
+276 INPDENKNVTI

-313 VDVKEQLN
+313 VNVKEQLD

-453 KVTDIEEN
+453 KVTNIEEN

-473 ETINTEITS
+473 ESINTEITS
-482 IKEVNTQQTEDIKTI
+482 IKEINTQQTEDIKTI

-536 NTEITDVQE
+536 NTEITDVQK

-616 IDTINKKDTEQD
+616 IDTINEKDTEQD
-628 TSIGNIQTDITKYK
+628 TNISNIQTDITEYK

-720 TKNTEQDQ
+720 NKNIEQDQ
-728 RLNSVENKN
+728 RLSSVENKN
-737 TEQDTKLTQISQT
+737 TEQDNKLTQIEQT

-870 VADINASNSYLDNKV
+870 VADINASNAHLDQKV
-885 TSMAGELTA
+885 TSMANELTA

-901 QDGEITTLQQDLQQL
+901 QDQEITELDTKLQELQ
-916 AEKVSG
+916 EKVSE
-922 DETETDANIQEIKQ
+922 DETITDGELQQINTKLDELDTELQQTNTNVSTNTENI
-936 DIEELNTSLEQT
+936 ELNTGKITDLE
-948 NSNVKTNTQHI
+948 SRV
-959 ATNTSDIDSLKER
+959 D
-972 MTTAEHDIETN
+972 TAEENITTN
-983 TQNITINTQNITTNT
+983 TQNINKNTQDITTNTQNIETLNT
-998 EAINNLKT
+998 EIE
-1006 DTQQKLDT
+1006 T
-1014 KLDKTFADNVHKEL
+1014 KLDKDFANNVNKEL
-1028 VSDVRISPVTQ
+1028 VSNLQISPINTQEEAVT
-1039 QDASVLLTIE
+1039 LFTIE
-1049 QDKLNV
+1049 QQKLNV
-1055 ETGAVN
+1055 ENKTSS
-1061 TKSLQFKSTDNTIL
+1061 TSTLTFKSTDNTIL

-1082 EGNITAINL
+1082 SGNITSINL

-1151 EEQDTV
+1151 DEQHTV

-1163 RQKDASWGT
+1163 RQKDATWGT
-1172 IQGSIS
+1172 IQGTLS
-1178 NQQDLQNVLNT
+1178 NQQDLQTALNN

-1199 LQNNIMGSI
+1199 LNNNILGNI
-1208 EFSPSGLRNGVFIKT
+1208 EFSPAGYKNGIYIKT
-1223 KTINPTNS
+1223 KLINPTNS
-1231 QINTFES
+1231 QVNTTGA
-1238 YITSDTKQLTFTPG
+1238 YLTSLDGQLTFTPQV
-1252 SDGIDLGVNIENVN
+1252 DGIDLGINIEKVDFNPQQ
-1266 FDNSNTGLTNN
+1266 SGMGSN
-1277 KVGNVLRELKTLD
+1277 KVGFAIRELKSLIDITVTD
-1290 NAKVT
+1290 TEFEVYKNKVT
-1295 TETFNTFK
+1295 NDLDTLSETLT
-1303 TQNTQDINNA
+1303 TDI
-1313 VQSATQSITEAYTN
+1313 TKAYTN

-1338 ADSNLQQSI
+1338 VDEDLQQSI
-1347 TDLQNNKLDKNQG
+1347 TELQSNKLDKNQG

-1384 VGVKTVTSDY
+1384 TGVQSVTSEF

-1399 TNAANP
+1399 ADPDNP

-1501 PSVIYGVSADGQQT
+1501 PSVLYGVSADGQQT

-1527 VNGVEPQEN
+1527 VNGVEPQKN

-1558 IKEVI
+1558 IKEVV

-1685 ATTTFETQLETI
+1685 ATTTFEIQLETI

-1781 TNINVDEATETK
+1781 TNINVDEEAETK

-1934 TEVTQDIAES
+1934 TEVTQDIEES

-1955 KGTEY
+1955 KGTKY
-1960 TVGQLVYITRTDNI
+1960 TIGQLVYITRTDNI
-1974 TLMALVLKKF
+1974 TLMALVLKEF

-2012 PVDWND
+2012 PIDWND
-2018 DLTNSETTTTEIE
+2018 DLTNSETTTTEIG
-2031 EDTTEDVKVTE
+2031 EDTTEDVEVTE

>member
-59 LEYMLTFENIKGDV
+59 LEYMLTFENIEGDV

-191 IATSNLDKTKWVTLS
+191 IATPDLDKTKWITLS

-236 KVDTKVDQTTQPNKI
+236 KVDTKVEQTTQPNKI

-276 IIPDENKNVTI
+276 INPDENKNVTI

-313 VDVKEQLN
+313 VNVKEQLD

-431 NSIDT
+431 NSVDT

-583 DLQAQIDEINDSQ
+583 DLQSQIDEINDSQ

-616 IDTINKKDTEQD
+616 IDTINEKDTEQD
-628 TSIGNIQTDITKYK
+628 TNISNIQTDITEYK

-705 NTDIKALQDKDTILE
+705 NADIKALQDKDTILE
-720 TKNTEQDQ
+720 NKNIEQDQ
-728 RLNSVENKN
+728 RLSSVENKN
-737 TEQDTKLTQISQT
+737 TEQDNKLTQIEQT

-870 VADINASNSYLDNKV
+870 VADINASNAHLDQKV
-885 TSMAGELTA
+885 TSMANELTA

-901 QDGEITTLQQDLQQL
+901 QDQEITELDTKLQELQ
-916 AEKVSG
+916 EKVSE
-922 DETETDANIQEIKQ
+922 DETITDGELQQINTKLDELDAELQQTNTNVSTNTENI
-936 DIEELNTSLEQT
+936 ELNTGKITDLE
-948 NSNVKTNTQHI
+948 SRV
-959 ATNTSDIDSLKER
+959 D
-972 MTTAEHDIETN
+972 TAEENITTN
-983 TQNITINTQNITTNT
+983 TQNINKNTQDITTNT
-998 EAINNLKT
+998 QSIETLNTEIK
-1006 DTQQKLDT
+1006 T
-1014 KLDKTFADNVHKEL
+1014 KLDKDFANNVNKEL
-1028 VSDVRISPVTQ
+1028 VSNLQISPINTQEEAVT
-1039 QDASVLLTIE
+1039 LFTIE
-1049 QDKLNV
+1049 QQKLNV
-1055 ETGAVN
+1055 ENKTSS
-1061 TKSLQFKSTDNTIL
+1061 TSTLTFKSTDNTIL

-1082 EGNITAINL
+1082 SGNITSINL

-1151 EEQDTV
+1151 DEQHTV

-1163 RQKDASWGT
+1163 RQKDATWGT
-1172 IQGSIS
+1172 IQGTLS
-1178 NQQDLQNVLNT
+1178 NQQDLQTALNN

-1208 EFSPSGLRNGVFIKT
+1208 EFSPSGLRNGVFIRT

-1313 VQSATQSITEAYTN
+1313 VQTATQSITEAYTN

-1338 ADSNLQQSI
+1338 ADNNLQQSI

-1430 NDDQGV
+1430 NDNQGV

-1501 PSVIYGVSADGQQT
+1501 PSVLYGVSADGQQT

-1527 VNGVEPQEN
+1527 VNGVEPQKN

-1558 IKEVI
+1558 IKEVV

-1593 YLTNPLVLSESTQN
+1593 YLTNPLVLSEGTQN

-1617 NQGKETLIDRRI
+1617 NQGEETLIDRRVV
-1629 ISEDKDILFVGQKDS
+1629 SEDKDILFVGQKDS
-1644 TDILIT
+1644 TDIHISVNSENVHFDT
-1650 VDAEQVQFKP
+1650 K
-1660 LESNLTSNTIS
+1660 ESGLTSNTIS
-1671 GAIRELKTLVDSKV
+1671 NAIRELKTLNDDKV
-1685 ATTTFETQLETI
+1685 TTENLTTQLETI
-1697 NETITTNKEEVDT
+1697 NETITNNKKEVDT
-1710 QLETIN
+1710 TIQ
-1716 TDIGAI
+1716 GI
-1722 ETNITTL
+1722 ETNIDTIEGNITNL
-1729 NTNKLDKVTTPSVLY
+1729 TNNKLDKVTTANVLY
-1744 GTTSDG
+1744 GTNSTG
-1750 QQTTYSTN
+1750 EQTTYSTN
-1758 DLGKVETVNSIAP
+1758 DLGKVETVNSITP

-1781 TNINVDEATETK
+1781 TNINVDEEAETK

-1799 LNTKLDKV
+1799 LDTKLNKV
-1807 TKVNKIYGTNTD
+1807 SQVNKIYGTNKD

-1890 TDSETIPFDTKTS
+1890 ADSETILFDTKTS

-1984 TSNNTENN
+1984 TSNNTESN

-2018 DLTNSETTTTEIE
+2018 DLTNSETTTTEVE
-2031 EDTTEDVKVTE
+2031 EDTTEDVEVTE

>member
-59 LEYMLTFENIKGDV
+59 LEYMLTFENIEGDV
-73 TDNKALQDA
+73 TDNKSLQDA

-104 LKEETGKIGRITK
+104 LKEETGRIGRITK

-126 TVTNY
+126 TITNY

-191 IATSNLDKTKWVTLS
+191 ITTPDLDKTKWITLS

-236 KVDTKVDQTTQPNKI
+236 KVDSKVEQTTQPNKI

-276 IIPDENKNVTI
+276 ITPDENKNVTI

-313 VDVKEQLN
+313 VNVKEQLD

-371 LQTYIKNDGIIVDS
+371 LQTYIKNDGIIIDS

-453 KVTDIEEN
+453 KVTNIEEN

-473 ETINTEITS
+473 ESINTEITS
-482 IKEVNTQQTEDIKTI
+482 IKEINTQQTEDIKTI

-536 NTEITDVQE
+536 NTKVAGVQE

-583 DLQAQIDEINDSQ
+583 DLQSQIDEINDSQ

-616 IDTINKKDTEQD
+616 IDTINEKDTEQD
-628 TSIGNIQTDITKYK
+628 TNISNIQTDITEYK

-705 NTDIKALQDKDTILE
+705 NTDIKVLQDKDTILE
-720 TKNTEQDQ
+720 NKNIEQDQ
-728 RLNSVENKN
+728 RLSSVENKN
-737 TEQDTKLTQISQT
+737 TEQDNKLTQIEQT

-870 VADINASNSYLDNKV
+870 VADINASNAHLDQKV
-885 TSMAGELTA
+885 TSMANELTA

-901 QDGEITTLQQDLQQL
+901 QDQEITELDTKLQELQ
-916 AEKVSG
+916 EKVSE
-922 DETETDANIQEIKQ
+922 DETITDGELQQINTKLDELDVELQQTNTNVSTNTENI
-936 DIEELNTSLEQT
+936 ELNTGKITDLE
-948 NSNVKTNTQHI
+948 SRV
-959 ATNTSDIDSLKER
+959 D
-972 MTTAEHDIETN
+972 TAEENITTN
-983 TQNITINTQNITTNT
+983 TQNINKNTQDITTNT
-998 EAINNLKT
+998 QSIETLNTKIE
-1006 DTQQKLDT
+1006 T
-1014 KLDKTFADNVHKEL
+1014 KLDKDFANNVNKEL
-1028 VSDVRISPVTQ
+1028 VSNLQISPINTQEEAVT
-1039 QDASVLLTIE
+1039 LFTIE
-1049 QDKLNV
+1049 QQKLNV
-1055 ETGAVN
+1055 ENKTSS
-1061 TKSLQFKSTDNTIL
+1061 TSTLTFKSTDNTIL

-1082 EGNITAINL
+1082 SGNITSINL

-1151 EEQDTV
+1151 DEQHTV

-1163 RQKDASWGT
+1163 RQKDATWGT
-1172 IQGSIS
+1172 IQGTLS
-1178 NQQDLQNVLNT
+1178 NQQDLQTALNN

-1208 EFSPSGLRNGVFIKT
+1208 EFSPSGLRNGVFIRT

-1313 VQSATQSITEAYTN
+1313 VQTATQSITEAYTN
-1327 ADTALKQELQQ
+1327 ADIALKQELQQ
-1338 ADSNLQQSI
+1338 ADNNLQQSI

-1360 TSNTGKHLIVDE
+1360 TSNTGKHLIVNE

-1501 PSVIYGVSADGQQT
+1501 PSVLYGVSADGQQT

-1527 VNGVEPQEN
+1527 VNGVEPQKN

-1558 IKEVI
+1558 IKEVV

-1744 GTTSDG
+1744 GTNSTG
-1750 QQTTYSTN
+1750 EQTTYSTN
-1758 DLGKVETVNSIAP
+1758 DLGKVETVNSITP

-1781 TNINVDEATETK
+1781 TNINVDEEAETK

-1984 TSNNTENN
+1984 TSNNTESN

-2031 EDTTEDVKVTE
+2031 EDTTEDVEVTE

>member
-59 LEYMLTFENIKGDV
+59 LEYMLTFENIEGDV
-73 TDNKALQDA
+73 TDNKSLQDA

-126 TVTNY
+126 TITNY

-191 IATSNLDKTKWVTLS
+191 IATPDLDKTKWITLS

-236 KVDTKVDQTTQPNKI
+236 KVDTKVEQTTQPNKI

-276 IIPDENKNVTI
+276 INPDENKNVTI

-298 STLNVKQAIDLKANN
+298 STLNVKQAIDTKANN

-536 NTEITDVQE
+536 NTEITDVQK

-583 DLQAQIDEINDSQ
+583 DLQSQIDEINDSQ

-616 IDTINKKDTEQD
+616 IDTINEKDTEQD
-628 TSIGNIQTDITKYK
+628 TNISNIQTDITEYK

-720 TKNTEQDQ
+720 NKNIEQDQRLSSVETKNTEQD
-728 RLNSVENKN
+728 N
-737 TEQDTKLTQISQT
+737 KLTQIEQT
-750 QTQLDTNIKEALQDI
+750 QTQLDTNIKEVLQDI

-824 VNSNNQILTEEIKSI
+824 VNSNNQILTEEIKNI

-870 VADINASNSYLDNKV
+870 VADINASNAHLDQKV
-885 TSMAGELTA
+885 TSMANELTA

-901 QDGEITTLQQDLQQL
+901 QDQEITELDTKLQELQ
-916 AEKVSG
+916 EKVSE
-922 DETETDANIQEIKQ
+922 DETITDGELQQINTKLDELDTELQQTNTNVSTNTENI
-936 DIEELNTSLEQT
+936 ELNTGKITDLE
-948 NSNVKTNTQHI
+948 SRV
-959 ATNTSDIDSLKER
+959 D
-972 MTTAEHDIETN
+972 TAEENITTN
-983 TQNITINTQNITTNT
+983 TQNINKNTQDITTNT
-998 EAINNLKT
+998 QSIETLNTEIE
-1006 DTQQKLDT
+1006 T
-1014 KLDKTFADNVHKEL
+1014 KLDKDFANNVNKEL
-1028 VSDVRISPVTQ
+1028 VSNLQISPINTQEEAVT
-1039 QDASVLLTIE
+1039 LFTIE
-1049 QDKLNV
+1049 QQKLNV
-1055 ETGAVN
+1055 ENKTSS
-1061 TKSLQFKSTDNTIL
+1061 TSTLTFKSTDNTIL

-1082 EGNITAINL
+1082 SGNITSINL

-1151 EEQDTV
+1151 DEQHTV

-1163 RQKDASWGT
+1163 RQKDATWGT

-1178 NQQDLQNVLNT
+1178 NQQDLQTALNN

-1208 EFSPSGLRNGVFIKT
+1208 EFSPSGLRNGVFIRT

-1313 VQSATQSITEAYTN
+1313 VQTATQSITEAYTN

-1338 ADSNLQQSI
+1338 ADNNLQQSI

-1501 PSVIYGVSADGQQT
+1501 PSVLYGVSADGQQT

-1527 VNGVEPQEN
+1527 VNGVEPQKN

-1558 IKEVI
+1558 IKEVV

-1629 ISEDKDILFVGQKDS
+1629 ISEDKDILFVGQEDS

-1710 QLETIN
+1710 QLETID

-1781 TNINVDEATETK
+1781 TNINVDEEAETK

-1850 VLNIARPLIETGVST
+1850 VLNISRPLIETGVST

-1924 VKTTDFNSYK
+1924 VKTTDFDNYK
-1934 TEVTQDIAES
+1934 TEVTQDITES

-1974 TLMALVLKKF
+1974 TLMGLVLKKF

-2018 DLTNSETTTTEIE
+2018 DLTNSETTTTEVE
-2031 EDTTEDVKVTE
+2031 EDTTEDVEVTE

>member
-73 TDNKALQDA
+73 TDNKSLQDA

-126 TVTNY
+126 TITNY
-131 IDIISKDNSINGIW
+131 IDIISKDNSINGLW

-191 IATSNLDKTKWVTLS
+191 IATPDLDKTKWITLS
-206 SLNASDINF
+206 SLNANDINF

-236 KVDTKVDQTTQPNKI
+236 KVDTKVEQTTQPNKI

-276 IIPDENKNVTI
+276 INPDENKNVTI

-298 STLNVKQAIDLKANN
+298 STLNVKQAIDTKANN

-371 LQTYIKNDGIIVDS
+371 LQAYIKNDGIIVDS

-519 IEQDEKLNNINT
+519 IEQNEKLNNINT

-583 DLQAQIDEINDSQ
+583 DLQTQIDEINDSQ

-628 TSIGNIQTDITKYK
+628 TTINNIQTDITEYK

-705 NTDIKALQDKDTILE
+705 NTDIKALQDKDILLE
-720 TKNTEQDQ
+720 IKNTEQDQ
-728 RLNSVENKN
+728 RLSSIETKN
-737 TEQDTKLTQISQT
+737 TEQDTKLTQIEQT

-870 VADINASNSYLDNKV
+870 VADINASNAHLDQKV
-885 TSMAGELTA
+885 TSMANELTA

-901 QDGEITTLQQDLQQL
+901 QDQEITELDTKLQELQ
-916 AEKVSG
+916 EKVSE
-922 DETETDANIQEIKQ
+922 DETITDGELQQINTKLDELDVELQQTNTNVSTNTENI
-936 DIEELNTSLEQT
+936 ELNTGKITDLE
-948 NSNVKTNTQHI
+948 SRV
-959 ATNTSDIDSLKER
+959 D
-972 MTTAEHDIETN
+972 TAEENITTN
-983 TQNITINTQNITTNT
+983 TQNINKNTQDITTNT
-998 EAINNLKT
+998 QSIETLNTKIE
-1006 DTQQKLDT
+1006 T
-1014 KLDKTFADNVHKEL
+1014 KLDKDFANNVNKEL
-1028 VSDVRISPVTQ
+1028 VSNLQISPINTQEEAVT
-1039 QDASVLLTIE
+1039 LFTIE
-1049 QDKLNV
+1049 QQKLNV
-1055 ETGAVN
+1055 ENKTSS
-1061 TKSLQFKSTDNTIL
+1061 TSTLTFKSTDNTIL

-1082 EGNITAINL
+1082 SGNITSINL

-1151 EEQDTV
+1151 DEQHTV

-1163 RQKDASWGT
+1163 RQKDATWGT
-1172 IQGSIS
+1172 IQGTLS
-1178 NQQDLQNVLNT
+1178 NQQDLQTALNN

-1208 EFSPSGLRNGVFIKT
+1208 EFSPSGLRNGVFIRT

-1313 VQSATQSITEAYTN
+1313 VQTATQSITEAYTN

-1338 ADSNLQQSI
+1338 ADNNLQQSI

-1501 PSVIYGVSADGQQT
+1501 PSVLYGVSADGQQT

-1527 VNGVEPQEN
+1527 VNGVEPQKN

-1558 IKEVI
+1558 IKEVV

-1744 GTTSDG
+1744 GTNSTG
-1750 QQTTYSTN
+1750 EQTTYSTN
-1758 DLGKVETVNSIAP
+1758 DLGKVETVNSITP

-1781 TNINVDEATETK
+1781 TNINVDEEAETK

-1924 VKTTDFNSYK
+1924 VKTTDFDNYK
-1934 TEVTQDIAES
+1934 TEVTQDITES

-2031 EDTTEDVKVTE
+2031 EDTTEDVEVTE

>member
-1 MEENQVYTIILRHDT
+1 MEENQLYTIILRHDT
-16 SANWMINDP
+16 SSQWMVNDP

-59 LEYMLTFENIKGDV
+59 LEYMLTFENIQGDV
-73 TDNKALQDA
+73 TDNEKLQQALDD
-82 LNQKLSVDTF
+82 KLSKDVF
-92 EDSNNSVITSIT
+92 SDSNNSVITSIT

-117 VSKNVKFNN
+117 VSKNVVFGN
-126 TVTNY
+126 TLTSYV
-131 IDIISKDNSINGIW
+131 DIISKDNSVNGLW
-145 SIDNDGVNILNLQA
+145 SIDKDGVSILNLQA
-159 VSSVENYA
+159 VTSIGEYT
-167 PYKEYKINQLCFYNN
+167 PGITYKINQLCFYNN
-182 GLYRCIETH
+182 TLYRCAETH
-191 IATSNLDKTKWVTLS
+191 TAIQEFDETKWFLLSTVDSAGIKFNSGNSTLT
-206 SLNASDINF
+206 
-215 NPGSTSLKSKTVK
+215 STTVEG
-228 NALQELSN
+228 AIQEVSN
-236 KVDTKVDQTTQPNKI
+236 KVDKKVDQTTLPNKI
-251 YGTNGKGEQI
+251 YGTNNSGDQT
-261 LLSKDDLGKVDSVNN
+261 LLNIEDMGKVDSVNSVL
-276 IIPDENKNVTI
+276 PDENKNVTV

-298 STLNVKQAIDLKANN
+298 STLTVKQAIDTKANN
-313 VDVKEQLN
+313 IDVAQELD

-331 VVTNIELSKDTDIPA
+331 VVTNIELSTDTDIPA
-346 FHIVKVGTDKKDKT
+346 FHIIKADTDSKDET
-360 DLFLHIKPEGD
+360 NLYLHLKSEGNI
-371 LQTYIKNDGIIVDS
+371 QTYVKNDGIIVDS
-385 TNIDNKINEL
+385 TKIDNKLQEVTDNEQEL
-395 QTGSSELENSIEQVN
+395 QTTLQQLNTKVETNTTNITTLQEKTDTLQQNINTLNTDVDNVEKTVETLNNKLLTVDSTIENIQEDINTINETNEQQDAQITDNAQDIDDLDSKVTTEVQRLDNKNTEQDTQILTINNTLENINSDIDTINESIADLNSDIDSIEQVN
-410 AKVDKNTTS
+410 TEQGNKLELIDTKLTDLTNKDNDLQTQIDN
-419 INELKT
+419 INEEQGT
-425 TTGNLK
+425 Q
-431 NSIDT
+431 DT
-436 LEANVDNVE
+436 EVE
-445 NQVDSLNT
+445 
-453 KVTDIEEN
+453 DIK
-461 ITNLNTETQKQI
+461 KQI
-473 ETINTEITS
+473 ETINTQIT
-482 IKEVNTQQTEDIKTI
+482 TI
-497 TQSIDEVN
+497 NE
-505 TKIDTKVQE
+505 KDTKQDNTIE
-514 LQQKD
+514 GIQNDLTQYKSDMRETIEQLQQED
-519 IEQDEKLNNINT
+519 ANLQQEDRNING
-531 VIETI
+531 
-536 NTEITDVQE
+536 Q
-545 DIVQINKDIDNV
+545 
-557 ELTNSE
+557 
-563 QDEKLNI
+563 
-570 LDTEITNLKNKDT
+570 
-583 DLQAQIDEINDSQ
+583 
-596 IVQDTDVQDIKK
+596 
-608 QLESINTE
+608 
-616 IDTINKKDTEQD
+616 
-628 TSIGNIQTDITKYK
+628 
-642 SQMQTTIESLQQK
+642 
-655 DNTLD
+655 
-660 SKDKEIEAEIE
+660 IE
-671 TIKTDITN
+671 TIKLDITDIKDTQDVLNTN
-679 LQDYD
+679 
-684 DVQDQNINANTQSI
+684 IEANTQSI
-698 TELTEKH
+698 QELAEKEA
-705 NTDIKALQDKDTILE
+705 NDVKTLQDKDTELE
-720 TKNTEQDQ
+720 AKNTEQDG
-728 RLNSVENKN
+728 RLSQIESIN
-737 TEQDTKLTQISQT
+737 TQQDIKLNQIEQT
-750 QTQLDTNIKEALQDI
+750 QTQLDTDIKGALQEI
-765 TDLDNKVEGQLEDIQ
+765 QDLDTKVEGQLEDIQ
-780 QIADDQATMIESIN
+780 QIAEDQSTMIESIT
-794 NSVSIINNTI
+794 NSVDVINNTI
-804 TNIKNKDTEQD
+804 TNLNNKNTEQD
-815 KAIDNLTTK
+815 RAIDNLTTK
-824 VNSNNQILTEEIKSI
+824 VNSNNEILTEEIDNI
-839 NTLNQQQSQQISDIN
+839 NTLNQQQSEQISNIN

-894 ATENNTR
+894 ATENNKR

-922 DETETDANIQEIKQ
+922 DETETDTNIQEIKQ
-936 DIEELNTSLEQT
+936 DIEELNTSLKQT
-948 NSNVKTNTQHI
+948 NSNVETNTQHI

-972 MTTAEHDIETN
+972 MTTAEHGIETN
-983 TQNITINTQNITTNT
+983 TQNITTNTQNITTNT

-1014 KLDKTFADNVHKEL
+1014 KLDKTFADNVNKEL

-1075 ATPEQDE
+1075 ATPEQDD

-1178 NQQDLQNVLNT
+1178 SQQDLQNVLNT

-1208 EFSPSGLRNGVFIKT
+1208 EFSPSGLRNGVFIRT

-1252 SDGIDLGVNIENVN
+1252 SDGIDLGVDIENVN

-1399 TNAANP
+1399 SNAANP

-1410 TTKLDKSFSEKY
+1410 TTKLDKAFSDKY
-1422 LTEFGIEQ
+1422 LTALGIEQ
-1430 NDDQGV
+1430 NDEQGV
-1436 LTVKT
+1436 LTVTTKQVA
-1441 RNVEN
+1441 NN
-1446 KSDVISTVDFVGL
+1446 SDVISTVDFVGL

-1480 GSEIVTQITN
+1480 GSEIVTQLTN
-1490 GLNTKVDKVTT
+1490 GLSTKVDKVTT
-1501 PSVIYGVSADGQQT
+1501 PKVIYGTTADGQQT

-1527 VNGVEPQEN
+1527 VNGVTPQKD
-1536 TTNILIDATQINID
+1536 TTNILIDGSQINVD
-1550 ESQEEKQT
+1550 ETQEDKIT
-1558 IKEVI
+1558 IK
-1563 DNKLDKVQLD
+1563 DSLNNKLDKVSGD
-1573 TVLYGTTNTGEQT
+1573 TVYYGTDAEGNQT
-1586 TYKVFNN
+1586 TYKVVNN
-1593 YLTNPLVLSESTQN
+1593 YLTNPLVLSATTQDT
-1607 ILRFRYTSVD
+1607 IRFRYTSVD
-1617 NQGKETLIDRRI
+1617 NQGQETLIDRKI
-1629 ISEDKDILFVGQKDS
+1629 IADDKDILITGQEDS
-1644 TDILIT
+1644 TDIHIS
-1650 VDAEQVQFKP
+1650 VNSENVHFDAK
-1660 LESNLTSNTIS
+1660 ESGLTSNTIS
-1671 GAIRELKTLVDSKV
+1671 NAIRELKTLDDDKV
-1685 ATTTFETQLETI
+1685 TTENLTTQLETI
-1697 NETITTNKEEVDT
+1697 NKTITNNKKEVDT
-1710 QLETIN
+1710 AIE
-1716 TDIGAI
+1716 GI
-1722 ETNITTL
+1722 ETNIDTIEGNVTNL
-1729 NTNKLDKVTTPSVLY
+1729 TNNKLDKVTTANVLY
-1744 GTTSDG
+1744 GTNSTG
-1750 QQTTYSTN
+1750 EQTTYSTN
-1758 DLGKVETVNSIAP
+1758 DLGKVETVNSITP
-1771 DENKNILIDG
+1771 DESKNILIDG
-1781 TNINVDEATETK
+1781 TNINVDEEAETK

-1807 TKVNKIYGTNTD
+1807 SQVNKIYGTNKD
-1819 GEQTTYTITKQ
+1819 GEQTTYTVTKQ
-1830 DDTYLSYIT
+1830 DDTYLAYIT
-1839 NINVTDNNQSL
+1839 NVSVTDNEQTL
-1850 VLNIARPLIETGVST
+1850 TLNLSRPLIETGVST

-1879 KVDTENDLTLI
+1879 KIDTENDLTLI
-1890 TDSETIPFDTKTS
+1890 TDSETIPFDIKTS

-1934 TEVTQDIAES
+1934 TEVTQDIAEA

-1960 TVGQLVYITRTDNI
+1960 TIGQLVYITRTDNI
-1974 TLMALVLKKF
+1974 TLMGLVLKEF
-1984 TSNNTENN
+1984 TSDNTEDN
-1992 TAIQS
+1992 TVIQS

-2018 DLTNSETTTTEIE
+2018 DLTNSETTTTEIG
-2031 EDTTEDVKVTE
+2031 EDTTEDVEVTE

>member
-59 LEYMLTFENIKGDV
+59 LEYMLTFENIEGDV
-73 TDNKALQDA
+73 TDNKSLQDA

-126 TVTNY
+126 TITNY
-131 IDIISKDNSINGIW
+131 IDIISKDNSINGLW

-191 IATSNLDKTKWVTLS
+191 IATPELDKTKWVTLS

-236 KVDTKVDQTTQPNKI
+236 KVDTKVEQTTQPNKI

-276 IIPDENKNVTI
+276 IPPDENKNVTI

-298 STLNVKQAIDLKANN
+298 STLSVKQAIDTKANN
-313 VDVKEQLN
+313 VDVKKQLN

-395 QTGSSELENSIEQVN
+395 QTGSSELQTSLQQLNTKVETNTTNITTLQEKTDTLQQNINTLNTDVDNVEKTVETLNNKLLTVDSTIENIQEDINTINETNEQQDAQITDNAQDIDDLDSKVTTEVQRLDNKNTEQDTQILTINNTLENINSDIDTINESIADLNSDIDSIEQVN
-410 AKVDKNTTS
+410 T
-419 INELKT
+419 EQ
-425 TTGNLK
+425 GNKLGL
-431 NSIDT
+431 IDT
-436 LEANVDNVE
+436 KLTDLTNKDNDLQAQIDNMNKEQGTQDTEVE
-445 NQVDSLNT
+445 
-453 KVTDIEEN
+453 DIK
-461 ITNLNTETQKQI
+461 KQI
-473 ETINTEITS
+473 ETINTQIT
-482 IKEVNTQQTEDIKTI
+482 
-497 TQSIDEVN
+497 
-505 TKIDTKVQE
+505 
-514 LQQKD
+514 
-519 IEQDEKLNNINT
+519 
-531 VIETI
+531 TI
-536 NTEITDVQE
+536 NE
-545 DIVQINKDIDNV
+545 
-557 ELTNSE
+557 
-563 QDEKLNI
+563 
-570 LDTEITNLKNKDT
+570 
-583 DLQAQIDEINDSQ
+583 
-596 IVQDTDVQDIKK
+596 
-608 QLESINTE
+608 
-616 IDTINKKDTEQD
+616 KDTEQD
-628 TSIGNIQTDITKYK
+628 NTIEGIQTDLTQYK
-642 SQMQTTIESLQQK
+642 SDMQETVEQLQQEDASLQQE
-655 DNTLD
+655 DRN
-660 SKDKEIEAEIE
+660 INGQIE
-671 TIKTDITN
+671 TIKLDITN
-679 LQDYD
+679 IKDTQD
-684 DVQDQNINANTQSI
+684 VLNTNIEANTQSI
-698 TELTEKH
+698 EELAEKEA
-705 NTDIKALQDKDTILE
+705 NDVKTLQDKDTELK
-720 TKNTEQDQ
+720 TKNTEQDG
-728 RLNSVENKN
+728 RLSQIESIN
-737 TEQDTKLTQISQT
+737 TQQNTRLDTIEKT
-750 QTQLDTNIKEALQDI
+750 QTQLDTDIKGALQEI
-765 TDLDNKVEGQLEDIQ
+765 QDLDTKVEEQLEDIQ
-780 QIADDQATMIESIN
+780 QIAEDQSTMIESIT
-794 NSVSIINNTI
+794 NSVDVINNTI
-804 TNIKNKDTEQD
+804 TNINNKNTEQD

-824 VNSNNQILTEEIKSI
+824 VNSNNEILTEEIDNI
-839 NTLNQQQSQQISDIN
+839 NTLNQQQSEQISDLN

-863 IMNINDT
+863 IMDINDT

-901 QDGEITTLQQDLQQL
+901 QDGEITTLQKDLQQL

-922 DETETDANIQEIKQ
+922 DETEADTNIQEIKQ

-948 NSNVKTNTQHI
+948 NSNVETNTQHI

-972 MTTAEHDIETN
+972 MTTAEHGIETN

-998 EAINNLKT
+998 EAINTLKT
-1006 DTQQKLDT
+1006 ETQQKLDT
-1014 KLDKTFADNVHKEL
+1014 KLNKTFADNVNKEL

-1189 KLDKTFASGE
+1189 KLEKTFASGE

-1208 EFSPSGLRNGVFIKT
+1208 EFSPSELRNGVSIRT

-1231 QINTFES
+1231 HINTFEY
-1238 YITSDTKQLTFTPG
+1238 YITSDTKQLTFTPD
-1252 SDGIDLGVNIENVN
+1252 SDEIDLGVDIENVN

-1313 VQSATQSITEAYTN
+1313 VQTATQSITEAYTN

-1338 ADSNLQQSI
+1338 ADNNLQQSI

-1360 TSNTGKHLIVDE
+1360 TSNTGKYLIVDE

-1410 TTKLDKSFSEKY
+1410 TTKLDKAFSDKY
-1422 LTEFGIEQ
+1422 LTALGIEQ
-1430 NDDQGV
+1430 NDEQGV
-1436 LTVKT
+1436 LTVTTKQVA
-1441 RNVEN
+1441 NN
-1446 KSDVISTVDFVGL
+1446 SDVISTVDFVGL

-1480 GSEIVTQITN
+1480 GSEIVTQITS
-1490 GLNTKVDKVTT
+1490 GLSTKVDKVTT
-1501 PSVIYGVSADGQQT
+1501 PKVIYGTTADGQQT

-1527 VNGVEPQEN
+1527 VNGVTPQKD
-1536 TTNILIDATQINID
+1536 TTNILIDGSQINVD
-1550 ESQEEKQT
+1550 ETQEDKIT
-1558 IKEVI
+1558 IK
-1563 DNKLDKVQLD
+1563 DSLSNKLDKVSGD
-1573 TVLYGTTNTGEQT
+1573 TVYYGTDAEGNQT
-1586 TYKVFNN
+1586 TYKVVNN
-1593 YLTNPLVLSESTQN
+1593 YLTNPLVLSATTQDT
-1607 ILRFRYTSVD
+1607 IRFRYTSVD
-1617 NQGKETLIDRRI
+1617 NQGQETLIDRKI
-1629 ISEDKDILFVGQKDS
+1629 IADDKDILITGQEDS
-1644 TDILIT
+1644 TDIHISVNSENVHFDT
-1650 VDAEQVQFKP
+1650 K
-1660 LESNLTSNTIS
+1660 ESGLTSNTIS
-1671 GAIRELKTLVDSKV
+1671 NAIRELKTLNDDKV
-1685 ATTTFETQLETI
+1685 TTENLTTQLETI
-1697 NETITTNKEEVDT
+1697 NETITNNKEEVDT
-1710 QLETIN
+1710 AIE
-1716 TDIGAI
+1716 GI
-1722 ETNITTL
+1722 ETNIDTIEGNVTNL
-1729 NTNKLDKVTTPSVLY
+1729 TNNKLDKVTTANVLY
-1744 GTTSDG
+1744 GTNSTG
-1750 QQTTYSTN
+1750 EQTTYSTN
-1758 DLGKVETVNSIAP
+1758 DLGKVETVNSITP
-1771 DENKNILIDG
+1771 DESKNILIDG
-1781 TNINVDEATETK
+1781 TNINVDEEAGTK
-1793 VTIKNA
+1793 VTIKDA

-1807 TKVNKIYGTNTD
+1807 SQVNKIYGTNKD
-1819 GEQTTYTITKQ
+1819 GEQTTYTVTKQ
-1830 DDTYLSYIT
+1830 DDTYLAYIT
-1839 NINVTDNNQSL
+1839 NVSVTDNEQTL
-1850 VLNIARPLIETGVST
+1850 TLNLSRPLIETGVST
-1865 QQQTLT
+1865 QQQTIT
-1871 LLNVDKGI
+1871 LLNVNKGI
-1879 KVDTENDLTLI
+1879 KIDTENDLTLI

-1903 NLTSTNVAEA
+1903 SLVSTNIAEA
-1913 IRELKTLDDSK
+1913 IRELKALDDSK

-1934 TEVTQDIAES
+1934 TEVTQDIQKA

-1960 TVGQLVYITRTDNI
+1960 TIGQLVYITRTDNI
-1974 TLMALVLKKF
+1974 TLMGLVLKEF
-1984 TSNNTENN
+1984 TSDNTEDN

-2018 DLTNSETTTTEIE
+2018 DITNTE
-2031 EDTTEDVKVTE
+2031 VTE

>member
-1 MEENQVYTIILRHDT
+1 MEENQLYTIILRHDT
-16 SANWMINDP
+16 SSQWMVNDP
-25 VLALGEY
+25 ILALGEY

-44 DGQSKWSELTYDTFG
+44 DGQTKWSELTYDTFG
-59 LEYMLTFENIKGDV
+59 LEYMLTFENIQGDV
-73 TDNKALQDA
+73 TDNEKLQQALDD
-82 LNQKLSVDTF
+82 KLSKDIF
-92 EDSNNSVITSIT
+92 SDSNNSVITSIM

-117 VSKNVKFNN
+117 TSKNVKFGN
-126 TVTNY
+126 TQTSY
-131 IDIISKDNSINGIW
+131 IDIISKDNSINGLW

-191 IATSNLDKTKWVTLS
+191 IATPDLDKTKWITLS

-236 KVDTKVDQTTQPNKI
+236 KVDTKVEQTTQPNKI

-276 IIPDENKNVTI
+276 IPPDENKNVTI

-298 STLNVKQAIDLKANN
+298 STLSVKQAIDTKANN

-395 QTGSSELENSIEQVN
+395 QTGSSELQTSLQQLNTKVETNTTNITTLQEKTDTLQQNINTLNTDVDNVEKTVETLNNKLLTVDSTIENIQDNINTINETNEQQDAQIADNTQSIEELDTKLTTEVQRLDNKNTEQDTQITTINNTLDDINSDIDNIDESIADLNSDIDSIEQVN
-410 AKVDKNTTS
+410 T
-419 INELKT
+419 EQ
-425 TTGNLK
+425 GNKLG
-431 NSIDT
+431 
-436 LEANVDNVE
+436 L
-445 NQVDSLNT
+445 
-453 KVTDIEEN
+453 
-461 ITNLNTETQKQI
+461 
-473 ETINTEITS
+473 
-482 IKEVNTQQTEDIKTI
+482 
-497 TQSIDEVN
+497 
-505 TKIDTKVQE
+505 IDTKLV
-514 LQQKD
+514 D
-519 IEQDEKLNNINT
+519 
-531 VIETI
+531 
-536 NTEITDVQE
+536 
-545 DIVQINKDIDNV
+545 
-557 ELTNSE
+557 LT
-563 QDEKLNI
+563 
-570 LDTEITNLKNKDT
+570 NKDT
-583 DLQAQIDEINDSQ
+583 DLQAQIDNINEGQ
-596 IVQDTDVQDIKK
+596 GTQDTEVEGIKK
-608 QLESINTE
+608 QIETINTQ
-616 IDTINKKDTEQD
+616 ITTINEKDTEQD
-628 TSIGNIQTDITKYK
+628 NTIEGIQNDLTQYK
-642 SQMQTTIESLQQK
+642 SDMQETIEQLQQE
-655 DNTLD
+655 D
-660 SKDKEIEAEIE
+660 SNLHQEDRNINGQIE
-671 TIKTDITN
+671 TIKLDITN
-679 LQDYD
+679 IRDTQD
-684 DVQDQNINANTQSI
+684 VLNTNIEANTQSI
-698 TELTEKH
+698 EELAEKEA
-705 NTDIKALQDKDTILE
+705 NDVKTLQNKDTELE
-720 TKNTEQDQ
+720 TKNTEQDG
-728 RLNSVENKN
+728 RLSSIENVNLQQN
-737 TEQDTKLTQISQT
+737 TRLDSIEKT
-750 QTQLDTNIKEALQDI
+750 QTQLDTDIKGALQEI
-765 TDLDNKVEGQLEDIQ
+765 QDLDTKVEEQLEDIQ
-780 QIADDQATMIESIN
+780 QIAEDQSTMIESIT
-794 NSVSIINNTI
+794 NSVDVINNTI
-804 TNIKNKDTEQD
+804 TNIKNKNTEQD

-824 VNSNNQILTEEIKSI
+824 VNSNNEILTEEIDNI
-839 NTLNQQQSQQISDIN
+839 NTLNQQQAQQISDIN
-854 SSISDLNSS
+854 SSISDINSS

-901 QDGEITTLQQDLQQL
+901 QDGEITTLQQDLEQL

-922 DETETDANIQEIKQ
+922 DETETDTNIQEIKQ

-948 NSNVKTNTQHI
+948 NSNVELNTQHI

-972 MTTAEHDIETN
+972 MTTAEHGIETN
-983 TQNITINTQNITTNT
+983 TQNITTNTQNIATNT
-998 EAINNLKT
+998 EAINTLKT
-1006 DTQQKLDT
+1006 ETQQKLDT
-1014 KLDKTFADNVHKEL
+1014 KLDKTFADNVNKEL

-1039 QDASVLLTIE
+1039 QEASVLLTIE

-1082 EGNITAINL
+1082 EGHITAINL

-1163 RQKDASWGT
+1163 KQKDASWGT

-1208 EFSPSGLRNGVFIKT
+1208 EFSPSGLRNGVFIRT

-1313 VQSATQSITEAYTN
+1313 VQTATQSITKAYTN
-1327 ADTALKQELQQ
+1327 ADTTLKQELQQ
-1338 ADSNLQQSI
+1338 ADNNLQQSI
-1347 TDLQNNKLDKNQG
+1347 TELQNNKLDKNQG

-1399 TNAANP
+1399 TNTANP

-1410 TTKLDKSFSEKY
+1410 TTKLDKAFSDKY
-1422 LTEFGIEQ
+1422 LTALGIEQ
-1430 NDDQGV
+1430 NDEQGV
-1436 LTVKT
+1436 LTVTTKQVA
-1441 RNVEN
+1441 NN
-1446 KSDVISTVDFVGL
+1446 SDVISTVDFVGL

-1480 GSEIVTQITN
+1480 GSEIVTQLTN
-1490 GLNTKVDKVTT
+1490 GLSTKVDKVTT
-1501 PSVIYGVSADGQQT
+1501 PKVIYGTTADGRQT

-1527 VNGVEPQEN
+1527 VNGVTPQKD
-1536 TTNILIDATQINID
+1536 TTNILIDGSQINVD
-1550 ESQEEKQT
+1550 ETQEDKIT
-1558 IKEVI
+1558 IK
-1563 DNKLDKVQLD
+1563 DSLSNKLDKVSGD
-1573 TVLYGTTNTGEQT
+1573 TVYYGTDDEGNQT
-1586 TYKVFNN
+1586 TYKVVNN
-1593 YLTNPLVLSESTQN
+1593 YLTNPLVLSATTQDT
-1607 ILRFRYTSVD
+1607 IRFRYTSVD
-1617 NQGKETLIDRRI
+1617 NQGEETLIDRKI
-1629 ISEDKDILFVGQKDS
+1629 IADDKDILITGQEDS
-1644 TDILIT
+1644 TDIHISVNSENVHFDT
-1650 VDAEQVQFKP
+1650 K
-1660 LESNLTSNTIS
+1660 ESGLTSNTIS
-1671 GAIRELKTLVDSKV
+1671 NAIRELKTLNDDKV
-1685 ATTTFETQLETI
+1685 TTENLTTQLETI
-1697 NETITTNKEEVDT
+1697 NKTITNNKKEVDT
-1710 QLETIN
+1710 TIQ
-1716 TDIGAI
+1716 GI
-1722 ETNITTL
+1722 ETNIDTIEGNVTNL
-1729 NTNKLDKVTTPSVLY
+1729 TNNKLDKVTTANVLY
-1744 GTTSDG
+1744 GTNSTG
-1750 QQTTYSTN
+1750 EQTTYSTN
-1758 DLGKVETVNSIAP
+1758 ELGKVETVNSITP

-1781 TNINVDEATETK
+1781 TKINVDETEGTK
-1793 VTIKNA
+1793 VTIKDA
-1799 LNTKLDKV
+1799 LDTKLNKV
-1807 TKVNKIYGTNTD
+1807 SQVNKIYGTNKD
-1819 GEQTTYTITKQ
+1819 GEQTTYTVTKQ
-1830 DDTYLSYIT
+1830 DDTYLAYIT
-1839 NINVTDNNQSL
+1839 NVSVTDNEQTL
-1850 VLNIARPLIETGVST
+1850 TLNLSRPLIETGIST
-1865 QQQTLT
+1865 EQQTIT
-1871 LLNVDKGI
+1871 LLNVNKGI
-1879 KVDTENDLTLI
+1879 KLDTENDLTLI

-1903 NLTSTNVAEA
+1903 SLVSTNIAEA

-1924 VKTTDFNSYK
+1924 VKTTDFNNYK
-1934 TEVTQDIAES
+1934 TEVTQDIQKA
-1944 VQNKPTMLGYT
+1944 VQNKPTLLQYT
-1955 KGTEY
+1955 KNTEY

-1974 TLMALVLKKF
+1974 TLMGLVLKTF

-1997 FKVDVDNKNISLIGI
+1997 FKVDVDSKNISLIGI

-2018 DLTNSETTTTEIE
+2018 DITNAE
-2031 EDTTEDVKVTE
+2031 VTE

>member
-59 LEYMLTFENIKGDV
+59 LEYMLTFENIEGDV
-73 TDNKALQDA
+73 TDNKSLQDA

-126 TVTNY
+126 TITNY

-191 IATSNLDKTKWVTLS
+191 IATPDLDKTKWITLS

-236 KVDTKVDQTTQPNKI
+236 KVDTKVEQTTQPNKI

-276 IIPDENKNVTI
+276 INPDENKNVTI

-298 STLNVKQAIDLKANN
+298 STLNVKQAIDTKANN

-536 NTEITDVQE
+536 NTEITDVQK

-583 DLQAQIDEINDSQ
+583 DLQSQIDEINDSQ

-616 IDTINKKDTEQD
+616 IDTINEKDTEQD
-628 TSIGNIQTDITKYK
+628 TNISNIQTDITEYK

-720 TKNTEQDQ
+720 NKNIEQDQRLSSVETKNTEQD
-728 RLNSVENKN
+728 N
-737 TEQDTKLTQISQT
+737 KLTQIEQT
-750 QTQLDTNIKEALQDI
+750 QTQLDTNIKEVLQDI

-824 VNSNNQILTEEIKSI
+824 VNSNNQILTEEIKNI

-870 VADINASNSYLDNKV
+870 VADINASNAHLDQKV
-885 TSMAGELTA
+885 TSMANELTA

-901 QDGEITTLQQDLQQL
+901 QDQEITELDTKLQELQ
-916 AEKVSG
+916 EKVSE
-922 DETETDANIQEIKQ
+922 DETITDGELQQINTKLDELDTELQQTNTNVSTNTENI
-936 DIEELNTSLEQT
+936 ELNTGKITDLE
-948 NSNVKTNTQHI
+948 SRV
-959 ATNTSDIDSLKER
+959 D
-972 MTTAEHDIETN
+972 TAEENITTN
-983 TQNITINTQNITTNT
+983 TQNINKNTQDITTNT
-998 EAINNLKT
+998 QSIETLNTEIE
-1006 DTQQKLDT
+1006 T
-1014 KLDKTFADNVHKEL
+1014 KLDKDFANNVNKEL
-1028 VSDVRISPVTQ
+1028 VSNLQISPINTQEEAVT
-1039 QDASVLLTIE
+1039 LFTIE
-1049 QDKLNV
+1049 QQKLNV
-1055 ETGAVN
+1055 ENKTSS
-1061 TKSLQFKSTDNTIL
+1061 TSTLTFKSTDNTIL

-1082 EGNITAINL
+1082 SGNITSINL

-1151 EEQDTV
+1151 DEQHTV

-1163 RQKDASWGT
+1163 RQKDATWGT
-1172 IQGSIS
+1172 IQGTLS
-1178 NQQDLQNVLNT
+1178 NQQDLQTALNN

-1199 LQNNIMGSI
+1199 LHNNIMGSI
-1208 EFSPSGLRNGVFIKT
+1208 EFSPSGLRNGVFIRT

-1313 VQSATQSITEAYTN
+1313 VQTATQSITEAYTN
-1327 ADTALKQELQQ
+1327 ADTSLKQELQQ
-1338 ADSNLQQSI
+1338 ADNNLQQSI

-1430 NDDQGV
+1430 NDNQGV

-1501 PSVIYGVSADGQQT
+1501 PSVLYGVSADGQQT

-1527 VNGVEPQEN
+1527 VNGVEPQKN

-1558 IKEVI
+1558 IKEVV

-1573 TVLYGTTNTGEQT
+1573 TVLYGTTNTGKQT

-1593 YLTNPLVLSESTQN
+1593 YLTNPLVLSEGTQN

-1617 NQGKETLIDRRI
+1617 NQGEETLIDRRVV
-1629 ISEDKDILFVGQKDS
+1629 SEDKDILFVGQKDS
-1644 TDILIT
+1644 TDIHISVNSENVHFDT
-1650 VDAEQVQFKP
+1650 K
-1660 LESNLTSNTIS
+1660 ESGLTSNTIS
-1671 GAIRELKTLVDSKV
+1671 NAIRELKTLDDDKV
-1685 ATTTFETQLETI
+1685 TTENLTTQLETI
-1697 NETITTNKEEVDT
+1697 NETITTNKEEIDT
-1710 QLETIN
+1710 TIQ
-1716 TDIGAI
+1716 GI
-1722 ETNITTL
+1722 ETNIDTIEGNITNL
-1729 NTNKLDKVTTPSVLY
+1729 TNNKLDKVTTANVLY
-1744 GTTSDG
+1744 GTNSTG
-1750 QQTTYSTN
+1750 EQTTYSTN
-1758 DLGKVETVNSIAP
+1758 DLGKVETVNSITP

-1781 TNINVDEATETK
+1781 TNINVDEEAETK
-1793 VTIKNA
+1793 VTIKSA

>member
-73 TDNKALQDA
+73 TDNKSLQEA

-191 IATSNLDKTKWVTLS
+191 IATPELDKTKWVTLS

-870 VADINASNSYLDNKV
+870 VADINASNAHLDQKV
-885 TSMAGELTA
+885 TSMANELTA

-901 QDGEITTLQQDLQQL
+901 QDQEITELDTKLQELQ
-916 AEKVSG
+916 EKVSE
-922 DETETDANIQEIKQ
+922 DETITDGELQQINTKLDELDTELQQTNTNVSTNTENI
-936 DIEELNTSLEQT
+936 ELNTGKITDLE
-948 NSNVKTNTQHI
+948 SRV
-959 ATNTSDIDSLKER
+959 D
-972 MTTAEHDIETN
+972 TAEENITTN
-983 TQNITINTQNITTNT
+983 TQNINKNTQDITTNT
-998 EAINNLKT
+998 QSIETLNTEIE
-1006 DTQQKLDT
+1006 T
-1014 KLDKTFADNVHKEL
+1014 KLDKDFANNVNKEL
-1028 VSDVRISPVTQ
+1028 VSNLQISPINTQEEAVT
-1039 QDASVLLTIE
+1039 LFTIE
-1049 QDKLNV
+1049 QQKLNV
-1055 ETGAVN
+1055 ENKTSS
-1061 TKSLQFKSTDNTIL
+1061 TSTLTFKSTDNTIL

-1082 EGNITAINL
+1082 SGNITSINL

-1151 EEQDTV
+1151 DEQHTV

-1163 RQKDASWGT
+1163 RQKDATWGT
-1172 IQGSIS
+1172 IQGTLS
-1178 NQQDLQNVLNT
+1178 NQQDLQTALNN

-1199 LQNNIMGSI
+1199 LNNNILGNI
-1208 EFSPSGLRNGVFIKT
+1208 EFSPAGYKNGIYIKT
-1223 KTINPTNS
+1223 KLINPTNS
-1231 QINTFES
+1231 QVNTTGA
-1238 YITSDTKQLTFTPG
+1238 YLTSLNGQLTFTPQV
-1252 SDGIDLGVNIENVN
+1252 DGIDLGINIEKVDFNPQQ
-1266 FDNSNTGLTNN
+1266 SGMGSN
-1277 KVGNVLRELKTLD
+1277 KVGFAIRELKSLIDITVT
-1290 NAKVT
+1290 NTEFEVYKNKVT
-1295 TETFNTFK
+1295 NDLDTLSETLT
-1303 TQNTQDINNA
+1303 TD
-1313 VQSATQSITEAYTN
+1313 ITEAYTN

-1338 ADSNLQQSI
+1338 VDEDLQQSI
-1347 TDLQNNKLDKNQG
+1347 TDLQSNKLDKNQG

-1384 VGVKTVTSDY
+1384 TGVQSVTSEF

-1399 TNAANP
+1399 GDPDNP

-1430 NDDQGV
+1430 NDNQGV

-1501 PSVIYGVSADGQQT
+1501 PSVLYGVSADGQQT

-1527 VNGVEPQEN
+1527 VNGVEPQKN

-1558 IKEVI
+1558 IKEVV

-1593 YLTNPLVLSESTQN
+1593 YLTNPLVLSEGTQN

-1629 ISEDKDILFVGQKDS
+1629 ISEDKDILFVGQEDS
-1644 TDILIT
+1644 TDIHISVNSENVHFNT
-1650 VDAEQVQFKP
+1650 K
-1660 LESNLTSNTIS
+1660 ESGLTSNTIS
-1671 GAIRELKTLVDSKV
+1671 NAIRELKTLDDDKV
-1685 ATTTFETQLETI
+1685 TTENLTTQLETI
-1697 NETITTNKEEVDT
+1697 NETITNNKKEVDT
-1710 QLETIN
+1710 TIQ
-1716 TDIGAI
+1716 GI
-1722 ETNITTL
+1722 ETNIDTIEGNITNL
-1729 NTNKLDKVTTPSVLY
+1729 TNNKLDKVTTANVLY
-1744 GTTSDG
+1744 GTNSTG
-1750 QQTTYSTN
+1750 EQTTYSTN

-1781 TNINVDEATETK
+1781 TNINVDEEAETK
-1793 VTIKNA
+1793 VTIKSA

-2031 EDTTEDVKVTE
+2031 EEDTTEDVEVTE

>member
-59 LEYMLTFENIKGDV
+59 LEYMLTFENIEGDV
-73 TDNKALQDA
+73 TDNKSLQDA

-191 IATSNLDKTKWVTLS
+191 IATPDLDKTKWVTLS
-206 SLNASDINF
+206 SLSASDIKF

-236 KVDTKVDQTTQPNKI
+236 KVDTKVEQTTQPNKI

-276 IIPDENKNVTI
+276 INPDENKNVTI

-298 STLNVKQAIDLKANN
+298 STLNVKQAIDTKANN

-371 LQTYIKNDGIIVDS
+371 LQAYIKNDGIIVDS

-473 ETINTEITS
+473 ETINTEITG
-482 IKEVNTQQTEDIKTI
+482 IKEINTQQTEDIKTI

-545 DIVQINKDIDNV
+545 DIVQVNKDIDNV

-583 DLQAQIDEINDSQ
+583 DLQSQIDEINDSQ

-628 TSIGNIQTDITKYK
+628 TSIGNIQTDITEYK

-698 TELTEKH
+698 TDLTEKH
-705 NTDIKALQDKDTILE
+705 NTDIKALQNKDTLLE
-720 TKNTEQDQ
+720 NKNIEQDQ
-728 RLNSVENKN
+728 RLSSVENKN
-737 TEQDTKLTQISQT
+737 TEQDTKLTQIEQT

-870 VADINASNSYLDNKV
+870 VADINASNAHLDQKV
-885 TSMAGELTA
+885 TSMANELTA

-901 QDGEITTLQQDLQQL
+901 QDQEITELDTKLQELQ
-916 AEKVSG
+916 EKVSE
-922 DETETDANIQEIKQ
+922 DETITDGELQQINTKLDELDAELQQTNTNVSTNTENI
-936 DIEELNTSLEQT
+936 ELNTGKITDLE
-948 NSNVKTNTQHI
+948 SRV
-959 ATNTSDIDSLKER
+959 D
-972 MTTAEHDIETN
+972 TAEENITTN
-983 TQNITINTQNITTNT
+983 TQNINKNTQDITTNT
-998 EAINNLKT
+998 QSIETLNTKIE
-1006 DTQQKLDT
+1006 T
-1014 KLDKTFADNVHKEL
+1014 KLDKDFANNVNKEL
-1028 VSDVRISPVTQ
+1028 VSNLQISPINTQEEAVT
-1039 QDASVLLTIE
+1039 LFTIE
-1049 QDKLNV
+1049 QQKLNV
-1055 ETGAVN
+1055 ENKTSS
-1061 TKSLQFKSTDNTIL
+1061 TSTLTFKSTDNTIL

-1082 EGNITAINL
+1082 SGNITSINL

-1151 EEQDTV
+1151 DEQHTV

-1163 RQKDASWGT
+1163 RQKDATWGT
-1172 IQGSIS
+1172 IQGTLS
-1178 NQQDLQNVLNT
+1178 NQQDLQTALNN

-1199 LQNNIMGSI
+1199 LQNNILGSI
-1208 EFSPSGLRNGVFIKT
+1208 EFSPSGLRNGVFIRT

-1313 VQSATQSITEAYTN
+1313 VQTATQSITEAYTN

-1338 ADSNLQQSI
+1338 ADNNLQQSI

-1430 NDDQGV
+1430 NDNQGV

-1501 PSVIYGVSADGQQT
+1501 PSVLYGVSADGQQT

-1527 VNGVEPQEN
+1527 VNGVEPQKN

-1558 IKEVI
+1558 IKEVV

-1644 TDILIT
+1644 TDIHISVNSENVHFDT
-1650 VDAEQVQFKP
+1650 K
-1660 LESNLTSNTIS
+1660 ESGLTSNTIS
-1671 GAIRELKTLVDSKV
+1671 NAIRELKTLDDDKV
-1685 ATTTFETQLETI
+1685 TTENLTTQLETI
-1697 NETITTNKEEVDT
+1697 NKTITNNKKEVDT
-1710 QLETIN
+1710 TIQR
-1716 TDIGAI
+1716 I
-1722 ETNITTL
+1722 ETNIDTIEGNVTNL
-1729 NTNKLDKVTTPSVLY
+1729 TNNKLDKVTTANVLY
-1744 GTTSDG
+1744 GTNSTG

-1758 DLGKVETVNSIAP
+1758 DLGKVETVNSITP

-1781 TNINVDEATETK
+1781 TNINVDEEAETK
-1793 VTIKNA
+1793 VTIKDA

-1807 TKVNKIYGTNTD
+1807 TAVNKIYGTNTD

-1879 KVDTENDLTLI
+1879 KIDTENDLTLI

-1924 VKTTDFNSYK
+1924 VKTTDFDSYK
-1934 TEVTQDIAES
+1934 TEVTQDIEES

-1955 KGTEY
+1955 KGTKY
-1960 TVGQLVYITRTDNI
+1960 TIGQLVYITRTDNI
-1974 TLMALVLKKF
+1974 TLMALVLKEF
-1984 TSNNTENN
+1984 TSDNTENN
-1992 TAIQS
+1992 TDIQS

-2018 DLTNSETTTTEIE
+2018 DLTNSETTTTEIT
-2031 EDTTEDVKVTE
+2031 EDTVEDVEETE

>member
-1 MEENQVYTIILRHDT
+1 MEENQLYTIILRHDT
-16 SANWMINDP
+16 SSQWMVNDP
-25 VLALGEY
+25 ILALGEY

-44 DGQSKWSELTYDTFG
+44 DGQTKWSELTYDTFG
-59 LEYMLTFENIKGDV
+59 LEYMLTFENIRGDV
-73 TDNKALQDA
+73 TDNKSLQEA

-191 IATSNLDKTKWVTLS
+191 IATPDLDKTKWITLS

-236 KVDTKVDQTTQPNKI
+236 KVDAKVEQTTQPNKI

-276 IIPDENKNVTI
+276 INPDENKNVTI

-331 VVTNIELSKDTDIPA
+331 VVTNIELSTDTDIPA
-346 FHIVKVGTDKKDKT
+346 FHIVKADTDSKSET
-360 DLFLHIKPEGD
+360 DLYLHLKSEGNI
-371 LQTYIKNDGIIVDS
+371 QTYVKNDGIIIDS
-385 TNIDNKINEL
+385 TNIDNKLSEISGNEDELQASIQEINTKVETNTNSITTLQEKTDSLQQNINTLNTDVDNVEKTVEILNNKLLTVDSTIENIQEDINTINETNEQQDTQIADNTQSIEDL
-395 QTGSSELENSIEQVN
+395 DTKLTTEVQRLDNKNTEQDTQITTINNTLDDINSDIDNIDESIADLNSDIDSIEQVN
-410 AKVDKNTTS
+410 T
-419 INELKT
+419 EQ
-425 TTGNLK
+425 GNKLG
-431 NSIDT
+431 
-436 LEANVDNVE
+436 L
-445 NQVDSLNT
+445 
-453 KVTDIEEN
+453 
-461 ITNLNTETQKQI
+461 
-473 ETINTEITS
+473 
-482 IKEVNTQQTEDIKTI
+482 
-497 TQSIDEVN
+497 
-505 TKIDTKVQE
+505 IDTKLV
-514 LQQKD
+514 D
-519 IEQDEKLNNINT
+519 
-531 VIETI
+531 
-536 NTEITDVQE
+536 
-545 DIVQINKDIDNV
+545 
-557 ELTNSE
+557 LT
-563 QDEKLNI
+563 
-570 LDTEITNLKNKDT
+570 NKDT
-583 DLQAQIDEINDSQ
+583 DLQAQIDNINEGQ
-596 IVQDTDVQDIKK
+596 GTQDTEVEGIKK
-608 QLESINTE
+608 QIETINTQ
-616 IDTINKKDTEQD
+616 ITTINEKDTEQD
-628 TSIGNIQTDITKYK
+628 NTIEGIQNDLTQYK
-642 SQMQTTIESLQQK
+642 SDMQETIEQLQQEDASLQQE
-655 DNTLD
+655 DRN
-660 SKDKEIEAEIE
+660 INGQIE
-671 TIKTDITN
+671 TIKLDITN
-679 LQDYD
+679 IRDTQD
-684 DVQDQNINANTQSI
+684 VLNTNIEANTQSI
-698 TELTEKH
+698 EELAEKEA
-705 NTDIKALQDKDTILE
+705 NDVKTLQAKDTELE
-720 TKNTEQDQ
+720 TKNTEQDG
-728 RLNSVENKN
+728 RLSSIENVNSQQN
-737 TEQDTKLTQISQT
+737 TRLDSIEKT
-750 QTQLDTNIKEALQDI
+750 QTQLDTDIKGALQEI
-765 TDLDNKVEGQLEDIQ
+765 QDLDTKVEEQLEDIQ
-780 QIADDQATMIESIN
+780 QIAEDQSTMIESIT
-794 NSVSIINNTI
+794 NSVDVINNTI
-804 TNIKNKDTEQD
+804 TNIKNKNTEQD

-824 VNSNNQILTEEIKSI
+824 VNSNNEILTEEIDNI
-839 NTLNQQQSQQISDIN
+839 NTLNQQQAQQISDIN
-854 SSISDLNSS
+854 SSISDINSS

-901 QDGEITTLQQDLQQL
+901 QDGEITTLQQDLEQL

-922 DETETDANIQEIKQ
+922 DETETDTNIQEIKQ

-972 MTTAEHDIETN
+972 MTTAEHGIETN
-983 TQNITINTQNITTNT
+983 TQNITTNTQNIATNT
-998 EAINNLKT
+998 EAINTLKT
-1006 DTQQKLDT
+1006 ETQQKLDT
-1014 KLDKTFADNVHKEL
+1014 KLDKTFADNVNKEL

-1039 QDASVLLTIE
+1039 QEASVLLTIE

-1082 EGNITAINL
+1082 EGHITAINL

-1163 RQKDASWGT
+1163 KQKDASWGT

-1208 EFSPSGLRNGVFIKT
+1208 EFSPSGLRNGVFIRT

-1313 VQSATQSITEAYTN
+1313 VQTATQSITEAYTN
-1327 ADTALKQELQQ
+1327 ADKALKQELQQ

-1410 TTKLDKSFSEKY
+1410 TTKLDKAFSDKY
-1422 LTEFGIEQ
+1422 LTALGIEQ
-1430 NDDQGV
+1430 NDEQGV
-1436 LTVKT
+1436 LTVTTKQVA
-1441 RNVEN
+1441 NN
-1446 KSDVISTVDFVGL
+1446 SDVISTVDFVGL

-1480 GSEIVTQITN
+1480 GSEIVTQITS
-1490 GLNTKVDKVTT
+1490 GLSTKVDKVTT
-1501 PSVIYGVSADGQQT
+1501 PKVIYGTTADGQQT

-1527 VNGVEPQEN
+1527 VNGVTPQKD
-1536 TTNILIDATQINID
+1536 TTNILIDGSQINVD
-1550 ESQEEKQT
+1550 ETQEDKIT
-1558 IKEVI
+1558 IK
-1563 DNKLDKVQLD
+1563 DSLSNKLDKVSGD
-1573 TVLYGTTNTGEQT
+1573 TVYYGTNAEGNQT
-1586 TYKVFNN
+1586 TYKVVNN
-1593 YLTNPLVLSESTQN
+1593 YLTNPLVLSATTQD
-1607 ILRFRYTSVD
+1607 IIRFRYTSVD
-1617 NQGKETLIDRRI
+1617 NQGEETLIDRKI
-1629 ISEDKDILFVGQKDS
+1629 IADDKDILITGQEDS
-1644 TDILIT
+1644 TDIHISVNSENVHFDT
-1650 VDAEQVQFKP
+1650 K
-1660 LESNLTSNTIS
+1660 ESGLTSNTIS
-1671 GAIRELKTLVDSKV
+1671 NAIRELKTLDDSKV
-1685 ATTTFETQLETI
+1685 TTENLTTQLETI
-1697 NETITTNKEEVDT
+1697 NKTITNNKKEVDT
-1710 QLETIN
+1710 TIQ
-1716 TDIGAI
+1716 GI
-1722 ETNITTL
+1722 ETNIDTIEGNVTSL
-1729 NTNKLDKVTTPSVLY
+1729 TNNKLDKVTTANVLY
-1744 GTTSDG
+1744 GTNSTG
-1750 QQTTYSTN
+1750 EQTTYSTN
-1758 DLGKVETVNSIAP
+1758 ELGKVETVNSITP

-1781 TNINVDEATETK
+1781 TKINVDETEETK

-1799 LNTKLDKV
+1799 LDTKLNKV
-1807 TKVNKIYGTNTD
+1807 SQVNKIYGTNKD
-1819 GEQTTYTITKQ
+1819 GEQTTYTVTKQ
-1830 DDTYLSYIT
+1830 DDTYLAYIT
-1839 NINVTDNNQSL
+1839 NLSVTDNEQTL
-1850 VLNIARPLIETGVST
+1850 TLNLSRPLIETGVST
-1865 QQQTLT
+1865 EQQTIT
-1871 LLNVDKGI
+1871 LLNVNKGI
-1879 KVDTENDLTLI
+1879 KLDTENDLTLI

-1903 NLTSTNVAEA
+1903 SLVSTNIAEA

-1924 VKTTDFNSYK
+1924 VKTTDFNNYK
-1934 TEVTQDIAES
+1934 TEVTQDIQEA
-1944 VQNKPTMLGYT
+1944 VQNKPTLLQYT
-1955 KGTEY
+1955 KNTEY

-1974 TLMALVLKKF
+1974 TLMGLVLKTF

-1997 FKVDVDNKNISLIGI
+1997 FKVDVDSKNISLIGI

-2018 DLTNSETTTTEIE
+2018 DITNAE
-2031 EDTTEDVKVTE
+2031 VTE

>member
-59 LEYMLTFENIKGDV
+59 LEYMLTFENIEGDV
-73 TDNKALQDA
+73 TDNKSLQDA

-191 IATSNLDKTKWVTLS
+191 IATPDLDKTKWITLS

-236 KVDTKVDQTTQPNKI
+236 KVDSKVEQTTQPNKI

-276 IIPDENKNVTI
+276 INPDENKNVTI

-298 STLNVKQAIDLKANN
+298 STLNVKQAIDTKANN

-536 NTEITDVQE
+536 NTEITDVQK

-583 DLQAQIDEINDSQ
+583 DLQSQIDEINDSQ

-616 IDTINKKDTEQD
+616 IDTINEKDTEQD
-628 TSIGNIQTDITKYK
+628 TNISNIQTDITEYK

-684 DVQDQNINANTQSI
+684 DIQDQNINANTQSI

-720 TKNTEQDQ
+720 NKNIEQDQ
-728 RLNSVENKN
+728 RLSSVENKN
-737 TEQDTKLTQISQT
+737 TEQDNKLTQIEQT

-870 VADINASNSYLDNKV
+870 VADINASNAHLDQKV
-885 TSMAGELTA
+885 TSMANELTA

-901 QDGEITTLQQDLQQL
+901 QDQEITELDTKLQELQ
-916 AEKVSG
+916 EKVSE
-922 DETETDANIQEIKQ
+922 DETITDGELQQINTKLDELDVELQQINTNVSTNTENI
-936 DIEELNTSLEQT
+936 ELNTGKITDLE
-948 NSNVKTNTQHI
+948 SRV
-959 ATNTSDIDSLKER
+959 D
-972 MTTAEHDIETN
+972 TAEENITTN
-983 TQNITINTQNITTNT
+983 TQNINKNTQDITTNT
-998 EAINNLKT
+998 QSIETLNTKIE
-1006 DTQQKLDT
+1006 T
-1014 KLDKTFADNVHKEL
+1014 KLDKDFANNVNKEL
-1028 VSDVRISPVTQ
+1028 VSNLQISPINTQEEAVT
-1039 QDASVLLTIE
+1039 LFTIE
-1049 QDKLNV
+1049 QQKLNV
-1055 ETGAVN
+1055 ENKTSS
-1061 TKSLQFKSTDNTIL
+1061 TSTLTFKSTDNTIL

-1082 EGNITAINL
+1082 SGNITSINL

-1151 EEQDTV
+1151 DEQHTV

-1163 RQKDASWGT
+1163 RQKDATWGT
-1172 IQGSIS
+1172 IQGTLS
-1178 NQQDLQNVLNT
+1178 NQQDLQTALNN

-1208 EFSPSGLRNGVFIKT
+1208 EFSPSGLRNGVFIRT

-1313 VQSATQSITEAYTN
+1313 VQTATQSITEAYTN

-1338 ADSNLQQSI
+1338 ADNNLQQSI

-1501 PSVIYGVSADGQQT
+1501 PSVLYGVSADGQQT

-1527 VNGVEPQEN
+1527 VNGVEPQKN

-1558 IKEVI
+1558 IKEVV

-1722 ETNITTL
+1722 KTNITTL

-1781 TNINVDEATETK
+1781 TNINVDEEAETK

-1924 VKTTDFNSYK
+1924 VKTTDFNNYK

-1955 KGTEY
+1955 KGTGY

-1984 TSNNTENN
+1984 TSNNTESN

-2031 EDTTEDVKVTE
+2031 EDTTEDVEVTE

>member
-59 LEYMLTFENIKGDV
+59 LEYMLTFENIEGDV
-73 TDNKALQDA
+73 TDNKSLQDA

-191 IATSNLDKTKWVTLS
+191 IATPDLDKTKWITLS

-236 KVDTKVDQTTQPNKI
+236 KVDTKVEQTTQPNKI

-276 IIPDENKNVTI
+276 INPDENKNVTI

-313 VDVKEQLN
+313 VNVKEQLD

-410 AKVDKNTTS
+410 AKVDKNTTG

-453 KVTDIEEN
+453 KVTNIEEN

-473 ETINTEITS
+473 ESINTEITS
-482 IKEVNTQQTEDIKTI
+482 IKEINTQQTEDIKTI

-583 DLQAQIDEINDSQ
+583 DLQSQIDEINDSQ

-616 IDTINKKDTEQD
+616 IDTINEKDTEQD
-628 TSIGNIQTDITKYK
+628 TNISNIQTDITEYK

-720 TKNTEQDQ
+720 NKNIEQDQ
-728 RLNSVENKN
+728 RLSSVENKN
-737 TEQDTKLTQISQT
+737 TEQDNKLTQIEQT

-870 VADINASNSYLDNKV
+870 VADINASNAHLDQKV
-885 TSMAGELTA
+885 TSMANELTA

-901 QDGEITTLQQDLQQL
+901 QDQEITELDTKLQELQ
-916 AEKVSG
+916 EKVSE
-922 DETETDANIQEIKQ
+922 DETITDGELQQINTKLDELDVELQQTNTNVSTNTENI
-936 DIEELNTSLEQT
+936 ELNTGKITDLE
-948 NSNVKTNTQHI
+948 SRV
-959 ATNTSDIDSLKER
+959 D
-972 MTTAEHDIETN
+972 TAEENITTN
-983 TQNITINTQNITTNT
+983 TQNINKNTQDITTNT
-998 EAINNLKT
+998 QSIETLNTKIE
-1006 DTQQKLDT
+1006 T
-1014 KLDKTFADNVHKEL
+1014 KLDKDFANNVNKEL
-1028 VSDVRISPVTQ
+1028 VSNLQISPINTQEEAVT
-1039 QDASVLLTIE
+1039 LFTIE
-1049 QDKLNV
+1049 QQKLNV
-1055 ETGAVN
+1055 KNKTSS
-1061 TKSLQFKSTDNTIL
+1061 TSTLTFKSTDNTIL

-1082 EGNITAINL
+1082 SGNITSINL

-1151 EEQDTV
+1151 DEQHTV

-1163 RQKDASWGT
+1163 RQKDATWGT
-1172 IQGSIS
+1172 IQGTLF
-1178 NQQDLQNVLNT
+1178 NQQDLQTALNN

-1208 EFSPSGLRNGVFIKT
+1208 EFSPSGLRNGVFIRT

-1313 VQSATQSITEAYTN
+1313 VQTATQSITEAYTN

-1338 ADSNLQQSI
+1338 ADNNLQQSI

-1501 PSVIYGVSADGQQT
+1501 PSVLYGVSADGQQT

-1527 VNGVEPQEN
+1527 VNGVEPQKN

-1558 IKEVI
+1558 IKEVV

-1744 GTTSDG
+1744 GTNSTG
-1750 QQTTYSTN
+1750 EQTTYSTN
-1758 DLGKVETVNSIAP
+1758 DLGKVETVNSITP

-1781 TNINVDEATETK
+1781 TNINVDEEAETK

-1879 KVDTENDLTLI
+1879 KVDTENELTLI

-1924 VKTTDFNSYK
+1924 VKTTDFDNYK
-1934 TEVTQDIAES
+1934 TEVTQDITES

-1974 TLMALVLKKF
+1974 TLMALVLKEF

-2012 PVDWND
+2012 PVDWNE

-2031 EDTTEDVKVTE
+2031 EDTTEDVEVTE